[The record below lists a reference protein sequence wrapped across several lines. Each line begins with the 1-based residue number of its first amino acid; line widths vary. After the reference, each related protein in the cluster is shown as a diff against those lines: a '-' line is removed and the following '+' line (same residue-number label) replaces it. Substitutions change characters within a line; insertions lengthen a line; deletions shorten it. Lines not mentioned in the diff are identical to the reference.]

1 MRKSSLFALCLFSF
15 VSAFFISCEV
25 GLGKAVDTSAPSV
38 EIEAPEADFIVRE
51 KFVMSGV
58 CSDDQGVVSIKVSLL
73 NTTTHKSYGPF
84 DAKLGRQND
93 SSETGEKSGLWKCD
107 WTCEI
112 NPLDDKTPIPDGDYE
127 ATATAKDAY
136 GHSTTGKKSF
146 TIDNTPP
153 LLVLTRP
160 STKVATDGSAQ
171 NFDTYGA
178 EFDITGQVADDSNID
193 KLVVSVFSDAECKN
207 LLTDIE
213 LKNVPPTIELS
224 AAKWGAEESDELY
237 GFYEKIYGSEKAG
250 TKQFYCTVTVYDEAR
265 RCPSVENDEGN
276 SRTAYYLYKDIYSAL
291 LNKYKVTELYHILN
305 GSYNAEEN
313 SSSKNAT
320 SASNSSAFS
329 VEKIAEEVN
338 AILDSFETKAGS
350 FTLNPENSP
359 TFTLSGFDS
368 FDLID
373 AKNSSEEYQK
383 ITEDDSGF
391 GLLNGSAVTVKFS
404 AGLDKSPL
412 VEESLGFYLVPWIQN
427 EADKT
432 WSADSNDKIWIIRP
446 YEKDS
451 AGNYISEIDVS
462 DFESGKQTEAKKY
475 YENARGNLATVGSYD
490 FTATM
495 NIASSNL
502 LHIKT
507 GIVYELKAVGCDEN
521 GNSFLNDSRY
531 GFYLESSGLAPS
543 ISVTEIDGKTAKS
556 NWYVASG
563 KSMKIK
569 GTVSAEDKTSIK
581 IKVTDDAKNTVA
593 FEGEEIVCESS
604 DSPVAESWELEIPNK
619 YFASTKDSGGKPVS
633 SNYTV
638 NITATC
644 GTRSTEKEISVG
656 YDVEGPEIEIASV
669 LPYAS
674 LLADESS
681 GKNIY
686 TVNGKFSVKVRASD
700 SFYKLSETE
709 NIVLQ
714 IFDSDNPGNKNPVY
728 YFDSSSSNFEKEI
741 DSRSDLK
748 DFDKHNL
755 KIVVTAY
762 DYAGNKSEV
771 EQQICLDQ
779 DTDKPVVNLTNA
791 TKEGYENKYPENAT
805 GNAFLSGAPITATV
819 SDDDGIESIVV
830 NIYESPF
837 KIGDN
842 PIEKHTKTISAKEIT
857 SNPYPLSFEVPS
869 ESEEFMA
876 EIIVTDTENGTK
888 NDLCRFYFMVDSG
901 APSIVVYEN
910 SNGKYFGKP
919 KGTIHI
925 TGKISGLGGFT
936 IYREYDEKSAK
947 GVKISGTQ
955 PDATQLEYN
964 WEDYFQVP
972 EDLAEDAKK
981 QTNKYYV
988 IDKKGRA
995 GIASLDYYVDAT
1007 KPTVKITTNDTLV
1020 EDKIFKF
1027 AGTSDDKDG
1036 KNPSGISSR
1045 WYKLQKA
1052 FEATPAIP
1060 DSESYAEQNGWIRI
1074 SGETSAWNFTKEFT
1088 DDKNNV
1094 TKEILSEGEY
1104 ILYVCAYDVAGNVS
1118 DSESHSFVVDLN
1130 KPEIKTSYAIDDS
1143 ETEILDTNAI
1153 DIKKSYSFIY
1163 KISDSYGLAKENSAI
1178 VKITRDGTEIS
1189 SDEYDISESGINT
1202 SESVSGES
1210 FTGKITIKNQ
1220 IDGTYIYTITAKDVK
1235 EKTSSVTRTVVYD
1248 KTPPAITVISP
1259 SNDNDWI
1266 TTSSISVK
1274 GSADDTSGVAA
1285 VYCTDDV
1292 SKKVPEAD
1300 VLKSKS
1306 WTNSGWEKLSGTSN
1320 WSKSLKNL
1328 KEGTSTL
1335 YFVAV
1340 DVYGN
1345 VSEKTQRS
1353 VNYDA
1358 KEPSNYS
1365 VTYSLYDDSKKS
1377 YASAIKINSGDS
1389 VVTNKKFKISGTAKD
1404 SYKLDSIVVTAYQTE
1419 NSSESSASSVEI
1431 LNKTE
1436 LSKDSAV
1443 TSYDWNAELPSDFA
1457 DGKWKISVSV
1467 SDVSGQAS
1475 SSSYTFTLDREKPT
1489 FADAKLFEN
1498 SQTDSWY
1505 FATDKGLVSIGIA
1518 DSCSGID
1525 TAEYLVSTKTL
1536 TQVELSQ
1543 AEFDG
1548 VLNAA
1553 NGIYSKSV
1561 TFSQGKNFVYIKVKD
1576 AAGNINY
1583 YGTENN
1589 FYCNVDTEKPE
1600 ITFVSP
1606 ESGSY
1611 ITDKEDLILTINLA
1625 DKTSKFSEDSELA
1638 LKISDDKIV
1647 SSKTYS
1653 AKTGAS
1659 GGEIKITVP
1668 QTDIAEILENVSSS
1682 GGKISNFVFT
1692 ATVTDNASLSAS
1704 ENATVN
1710 IDNIAPT
1717 LVVNNPVETKSD
1729 AENGGIV
1736 NTEINGKIKINGTS
1750 YDEVGVDSVE
1760 VYRTLFSTETQDS
1773 EDVVDIVSLKAE
1785 HSGKYIKLASWGNDN
1800 NSRYNWNVEFN
1811 TKDYNDGENVKF
1823 LVIAKDSAGNKSEVI
1838 RQTVINQDADRPVI
1852 TFNNVTLNSDM
1863 SDSNRI
1869 THQQDTIYGTVKDD
1883 DGIASVKIATL
1894 EDSEKT
1900 GFDWDNV
1907 NESYSNGAWSYDFGD
1922 SDGEKTLVFRIVD
1935 AEGSEFYSNPK
1946 GTDKLACP
1954 KFSDNAKIFSEISNT
1969 TLYLVVDR
1977 ENPVINGTFWKIGDS
1992 DSSTK
1997 LSDKSSFITNSSKIT
2012 LNGTVSDTYKVASVV
2027 LKGKRA
2033 ASKGN
2038 ETAQVEVE
2046 LLNKPIGSS
2055 NGTWE
2060 KEFVSGSQSA
2070 SSEQYKLENG
2080 EWTFTLAVS
2089 DGVGKTVTQTF
2100 TAIIDTVSPTA
2111 TNTLSASSSDD
2122 KSAISDNGTWHSS
2135 AKPILTVLPADATSG
2150 IAAVYY
2156 MVDNNPETPLDS
2168 ANLKNQTIDS
2178 PLTKSGD
2185 TYSREISLNEGEN
2198 YIYIKVED
2206 NAGNFAYYGASDN
2219 GGSITWFV
2227 DKTGPV
2233 ITFNAPNTS
2242 SDKKFSSKVE
2252 QAYEISVT
2260 DEKSGINE
2268 SAEATLTLSSAS
2280 ATITKT
2286 AVVSRTSTTG
2296 GNSST
2301 TGGSSTAGGNS
2312 SVAGS
2317 SSSGGTFTVKGTFS
2331 AEEMSKITD
2340 NDATLTVSLKD
2351 ACGNERTEKL
2361 TLTFDNEAPGVKI
2374 ANPPSET
2381 VNGKI
2386 TISGTSTDNVSVE
2399 NVKLYRTKLS
2409 SDTDTS
2415 VIDNIEIT
2423 ENGNKTSVEAVL
2435 LQTFEGASAYN
2446 WSYSYQENG
2455 GTVST
2460 FDTTKFSDG
2469 STITLYAV
2477 ALDTAGNTKTE
2488 SKTLTVDQDADRP
2501 EIKFTNLTLNGMS
2514 SSKSIM
2520 NKNETIFGTVQD
2532 DDGVNEMFV
2541 SADGGKTW
2549 SENIYDSGSWK
2560 YTFTEDE
2567 SYKLEF
2573 KVIDSE
2579 NREFVSGSGSDKML
2593 SSPKLYDGSGN
2604 KFGYKNAG
2612 GTYSSDSD
2620 TYVYLQTDTQNPVI
2634 NSVYYIVSENELSFS
2649 DDEIKNYKT
2658 SSSEAKKWQ
2667 DKSNLSSFGGKY
2679 KYLYWLVDSQDASG
2693 ISSVSASLGGTDL
2706 TLSDSVAASETEKIT
2721 VFKFDAS
2728 SLVLVNSNLSV
2739 SYSVTDKAERKTSG
2753 EHNVRVDNAAPTI
2766 EIKSHKNNA
2775 QVYGSS
2781 SVNVKG
2787 IADDCE
2793 KLYVKVTDSST
2804 TPDANFGSDAA
2815 DKTQWERIDE
2825 YTSTGSWSILF
2836 GSGTNTASSIDYYS
2850 KEGTLNGYYDK
2861 LFSPKSS
2868 EKTAG
2873 TKDMCIWLYGED
2885 SLGNVSEPVKLA
2897 LNVNPQGDQPNVSV
2911 SYPELSSDSKLT
2923 SVGGTI
2929 RITGSTSLGT
2939 SSDVTVDSVW
2949 IQIDPS
2955 YDKDAGFSSDWETEL
2970 SSLMQAGGISE
2981 TDYKIEPSGISE
2993 VGNAIKAKGSTSSW
3007 NLTINASREFN
3018 PADNKNR
3025 TMAIRVY
3032 AYSSS
3037 NKVSNPVV
3045 VPFELDPNS
3054 PVIGGT
3060 KAVSLVQYDKD
3071 GKTVIREMPY
3081 SNNMWISGI
3090 WYLVGSAEDDSGIS
3104 ELKLNGESI
3113 IGDTSKLA
3121 VADDIS
3127 SSTSCRNYYF
3137 SIPVGSETENAVGT
3151 LQYTLNATEGSADAK
3166 YTENTFSF
3174 QYDNKAPELKAT
3186 DAGYKTELSSSGI
3199 KIIQS
3204 NGTYTVY
3211 GTLNEDTVSSSNQ
3224 SGFSR
3229 VLMFFTRTLNGKNY
3243 VVDPMISSGSTGME
3257 NALDISALGLETK
3270 NGIYWKSYTI
3280 SSTNSNVLALSEE
3293 LSKSV
3298 RIGGI
3303 CRIDDIDYR
3312 ISSIDYTNKTVTLDS
3327 SPSVSS
3333 STTVAYFAIAQVID
3347 NTSYENG
3354 TTSAFDFD
3362 RADSMSN
3369 ADGDQM
3375 VEGVSQSGT
3384 TWKWSA
3390 SIDSSLILDGAITMN
3405 FVAFD
3410 QAGNVSGVKQ
3420 YSGTV
3425 SNNAPRIA
3433 GVMFGN
3439 DDDNNGTV
3447 DEDELVKT
3455 YSMIYTSLNN
3465 GGIRNGY
3472 ISANQIADDVVIP
3485 SQVSGGT
3492 YIDALNIKGSFLV
3505 RPEIVGGNHGIGYNY
3520 KVSRGGTD
3528 VYSVNDVVRLSSVHS
3543 SGDEVRSESSG
3554 TKLDDIEIS
3563 LEEMVSK
3570 GISDGSNAVFDF
3582 TLWDYTDGAEQSASS
3597 SNQANSARLRIYANV
3612 VLYDEESPTVQINPF
3627 YWNSKDSNSVFY
3639 KDGSAKGHIEL
3650 EDDWKNAAG
3659 YDSDATSGEYD
3670 GDPKVSGTIKIEGTA
3685 SDNAMLKE
3693 LYLTVPG
3700 LITEKLVGEY
3710 VQDETTKAW
3719 SWKEKG
3725 DLDTDGF
3732 ACQIENTKFDNSGHS
3747 IKWTVTVNTERI
3759 TNVAALD
3766 VSVQAKANDR
3776 GKLQYNSGKLSYAA
3790 RTESGKE
3797 SSATS
3802 ESYRMD
3808 VVPYITLLDT
3818 TLTDLEKKNPSV
3830 YGRTA
3835 LGKYPVYYYRK
3846 TTSDTEKAES
3856 IIVKGFNIASGTV
3869 TFASDSTSSV
3879 TATLDSS
3886 NSFTL
3891 PSGAKSGEIAV
3902 SVNSVSSL
3910 NNINNNNAKGS
3921 YSGEYT
3927 DDEYAYC
3934 YNRQPNGQN
3943 NDLLTDN
3950 VELAI
3955 WEFNSKAA
3963 VTESGELSE
3972 VVMHVNP
3979 KNGMLG
3985 FAFAHSQDLASYP
3998 NGTSNSYE
4006 TWMTDWTGVNQI
4018 GFTFDKNGNMFGTNG
4033 GTDTYTPNKKAGRF
4047 GLISSKWGIVA
4058 SKSASDDQY
4067 SGYTNYRRLR
4077 LEYLGFTKNGTYAS
4091 NVYRFAK
4098 GDCSQFATNT
4108 VSTTVTNLYMMYY
4121 DNDFGEL
4128 KFKAGKYNSSTDSKN
4143 KTGFSFS
4150 KENYSFGD
4158 FADDAYNQVCSY
4170 NSSTDSSTYD
4180 SNYKTISIVANQSGA
4195 NGNTTARPGIH
4206 YSIAVVPSSDGSSD
4220 VVVAVWYDDV
4230 NKTLWYSYLENPL
4243 TNAGKRDANG
4253 SISTEWATPVAIL
4266 DGTAGG
4272 YCAIAVDDDNHIHI
4286 AAYSRKDAGSLY
4298 YAYLNSYNTTFNETT
4313 NLVAVDS
4320 YGSAGQYITMEFAKD
4335 SSGKTVPYIGYWMNS
4350 MSYPKYAYLVEGIS
4364 GSSYTPKAGVDDE
4377 NMYTGDWEMIMLPT
4391 SSSIVQDDINI
4402 GVYKDSSGTI
4412 QAIPVQTESAGIKNG
4427 TAGGNGTTNPI
4438 LAYGIAAT
4446 GLGYIETAQMK

>member
-112 NPLDDKTPIPDGDYE
+112 NPLDDNAPIPDGDYE

-305 GSYNAEEN
+305 GSYDAEEN

-427 EADKT
+427 EDKT
-432 WSADSNDKIWIIRP
+432 WSADLNDKIWIIRP

-771 EQQICLDQ
+771 EQQIYLYQ

-1118 DSESHSFVVDLN
+1118 DSESHSFAVDLN
-1130 KPEIKTSYAIDDS
+1130 KPEIKTFYAIDDS

-1189 SDEYDISESGINT
+1189 SDEYDISESGVNT

-1760 VYRTLFSTETQDS
+1760 VYRTLFSTETLDS

-1935 AEGSEFYSNPK
+1935 TEGSEFYSNPK

-1977 ENPVINGTFWKIGDS
+1977 ENPVINGTFWKIGDIG
-1992 DSSTK
+1992 SSTK

-2070 SSEQYKLENG
+2070 SSEQYKLEDG

-2233 ITFNAPNTS
+2233 ITFYAPNTS

-2268 SAEATLTLSSAS
+2268 SAEATLTLSSTS

-2286 AVVSRTSTTG
+2286 AVVSRA
-2296 GNSST
+2296 ST

-2317 SSSGGTFTVKGTFS
+2317 SSSGGIFTVKGTFS

-2399 NVKLYRTKLS
+2399 NVKLYRAKLS

-2415 VIDNIEIT
+2415 VIDHIEIT

-2469 STITLYAV
+2469 SAITLYAV

-2541 SADGGKTW
+2541 SVDGGKTW

-3113 IGDTSKLA
+3113 IGDTSKLT

-3127 SSTSCRNYYF
+3127 SSTTCRNYYF

-3312 ISSIDYTNKTVTLDS
+3312 ISSIDYTSKTVTLDS

-3410 QAGNVSGVKQ
+3410 QAGNVSSVKQ

-3543 SGDEVRSESSG
+3543 SGDEVRSETSG

-3612 VLYDEESPTVQINPF
+3612 ALYDEESPTVQINPF

-3659 YDSDATSGEYD
+3659 YDSNATSGEYD

-3732 ACQIENTKFDNSGHS
+3732 DCQIENTKFDNSSHS

-3802 ESYRMD
+3802 ESYKMD
-3808 VVPYITLLDT
+3808 VVPYITGISTSLSSL
-3818 TLTDLEKKNPSV
+3818 KKSNPSV
-3830 YGRTA
+3830 NNRTA
-3835 LGKYPVYYYRK
+3835 LGHYPVSSSENV
-3846 TTSDTEKAES
+3846 TIT
-3856 IIVKGFNIASGTV
+3856 GFNLKGATISDSATTANTV
-3869 TFASDSTSSV
+3869 TLADSGSSISVANFTSGKIK
-3879 TATLDSS
+3879 AT
-3886 NSFTL
+3886 
-3891 PSGAKSGEIAV
+3891 
-3902 SVNSVSSL
+3902 VNGISSL
-3910 NNINNNNAKGS
+3910 NNDNSNDSSGT
-3921 YSGEYT
+3921 YSLSESGATIGTTGNETIYKN
-3927 DDEYAYC
+3927 YY
-3934 YNRQPNGQN
+3934 YNRQPNGDN
-3943 NDLLTDN
+3943 NNLLTDD
-3950 VELAI
+3950 VVLDV
-3955 WEFNSKAA
+3955 WEFNSEAA
-3963 VTESGELSE
+3963 KPINGAIDQPI
-3972 VVMHVNP
+3972 MKINP
-3979 KNGMLG
+3979 KDGNIG
-3985 FAFAHSQDLASYP
+3985 FAFANGSLFFSMGGKVGTRPETLYSAQYWMGSYDFF
-3998 NGTSNSYE
+3998 TS
-4006 TWMTDWTGVNQI
+4006 I
-4018 GFTFDKNGNMFGTNG
+4018 GFAYDDLGNTYGTAAG
-4033 GTDTYTPNKKAGRF
+4033 GDCNAEEGDAWCFVTSR
-4047 GLISSKWGIVA
+4047 WGIGTQGQRGSYDGSNA
-4058 SKSASDDQY
+4058 
-4067 SGYTNYRRLR
+4067 LR
-4077 LEYLGFTKNGTYAS
+4077 LERIGQIDDSSYIINKQRVKSPSFATAVHGTS
-4091 NVYRFAK
+4091 TNVYLA
-4098 GDCSQFATNT
+4098 
-4108 VSTTVTNLYMMYY
+4108 YY
-4121 DNDFGEL
+4121 DVMNDEIRFKQGTLSSSSKTEFGNFSDSATSSKGTTRAENVTYVNL
-4128 KFKAGKYNSSTDSKN
+4128 LAGGNTGRNAGEYVSLGVVPGSSTDK
-4143 KTGFSFS
+4143 
-4150 KENYSFGD
+4150 
-4158 FADDAYNQVCSY
+4158 
-4170 NSSTDSSTYD
+4170 
-4180 SNYKTISIVANQSGA
+4180 
-4195 NGNTTARPGIH
+4195 
-4206 YSIAVVPSSDGSSD
+4206 D
-4220 VVVAVWYDDV
+4220 VVVAVWYDST
-4230 NKTLWYSYLENPL
+4230 NRCLKYAYNTSPL
-4243 TNAGKRDANG
+4243 SSANG
-4253 SISTEWATPVAIL
+4253 ANSGSEWTGVETVFTGEMASAGEYCEVIVDK
-4266 DGTAGG
+4266 DGG
-4272 YCAIAVDDDNHIHI
+4272 IHI
-4286 AAYSRKDAGSLY
+4286 AAYDPTNLSLV
-4298 YAYLNSYNTTFNETT
+4298 YAYKSSYNASGFTTCIVDGGYGVVGS
-4313 NLVAVDS
+4313 NLTLD
-4320 YGSAGQYITMEFAKD
+4320 IAKVNNVW
-4335 SSGKTVPYIGYWMNS
+4335 TPYIGY
-4350 MSYPKYAYLVEGIS
+4350 YATTCVKPKLAYKV
-4364 GSSYTPKAGVDDE
+4364 SSATAA
-4377 NMYTGDWEMIMLPT
+4377 
-4391 SSSIVQDDINI
+4391 
-4402 GVYKDSSGTI
+4402 SGTI
-4412 QAIPVQTESAGIKNG
+4412 NDSFTGNWECAVVPTSYVIPLGSQGNNRMNVGVWKNSSTWVINNSTTG
-4427 TAGGNGTTNPI
+4427 TASHNHSGTGYKATCNDTVYGNGTQNPVMGYAI
-4438 LAYGIAAT
+4438 KINGSST
-4446 GLGYIETAQMK
+4446 YIETAQMK

>member
-112 NPLDDKTPIPDGDYE
+112 NPLDDNDPIPDGDYE

-569 GTVSAEDKTSIK
+569 GTVSAEDKTAIK

-593 FEGEEIVCESS
+593 FEREEIVCESS

-771 EQQICLDQ
+771 EQQIYLDQ

-1118 DSESHSFVVDLN
+1118 DSESHSFAVDLN
-1130 KPEIKTSYAIDDS
+1130 KPEIKTFYAIDDS

-1189 SDEYDISESGINT
+1189 SDEYDISESGVNT

-1760 VYRTLFSTETQDS
+1760 VYRTLFSTETLDS

-1935 AEGSEFYSNPK
+1935 TEGSEFYSNPK

-1977 ENPVINGTFWKIGDS
+1977 ENPVINGTFWKIGDIG
-1992 DSSTK
+1992 SSTK

-2070 SSEQYKLENG
+2070 SSEQYKLEDG

-2233 ITFNAPNTS
+2233 ITFYAPNTS

-2286 AVVSRTSTTG
+2286 AVVSRASTTG

-2331 AEEMSKITD
+2331 EEEMSKITD

-2399 NVKLYRTKLS
+2399 NVKLYRAKLS

-2415 VIDNIEIT
+2415 VIDHIEIT

-2435 LQTFEGASAYN
+2435 LQTFEGASAWN

-2469 STITLYAV
+2469 SAITLYAV

-2541 SADGGKTW
+2541 SLDGGKTW

-2706 TLSDSVAASETEKIT
+2706 TLSDSVAASDTEKIT

-2728 SLVLVNSNLSV
+2728 SLVSVNSNLSV

-2804 TPDANFGSDAA
+2804 TPDANFGSDTA

-2825 YTSTGSWSILF
+2825 YTSTGSWSVLFVF
-2836 GSGTNTASSIDYYS
+2836 GSGTNTASGIDYYS

-2970 SSLMQAGGISE
+2970 SSLMQAGRISE

-3543 SGDEVRSESSG
+3543 SGDEVRSETSG

-3612 VLYDEESPTVQINPF
+3612 ALYDEESPTVQINPF

-3659 YDSDATSGEYD
+3659 YDSNATSGEYD

-3802 ESYRMD
+3802 ELYRMD
-3808 VVPYITLLDT
+3808 VVPYITGISTSLSSL
-3818 TLTDLEKKNPSV
+3818 KKSNPSV
-3830 YGRTA
+3830 NNRTA
-3835 LGKYPVYYYRK
+3835 LGHYPVSSSENV
-3846 TTSDTEKAES
+3846 TIT
-3856 IIVKGFNIASGTV
+3856 GFNLKGATISDSATIANTV
-3869 TFASDSTSSV
+3869 TLTDSGSSISVANFTSGKIK
-3879 TATLDSS
+3879 AT
-3886 NSFTL
+3886 
-3891 PSGAKSGEIAV
+3891 
-3902 SVNSVSSL
+3902 VNGISSL
-3910 NNINNNNAKGS
+3910 NNDNSNDSSGT
-3921 YSGEYT
+3921 YSLSESGATIGTTGNENIYKN
-3927 DDEYAYC
+3927 YY
-3934 YNRQPNGQN
+3934 YNRQPNGDN
-3943 NDLLTDN
+3943 NNLLTDD
-3950 VELAI
+3950 VVLDV
-3955 WEFNSKAA
+3955 WEFNSEAA
-3963 VTESGELSE
+3963 KPINGAIDQPI
-3972 VVMHVNP
+3972 MKINP
-3979 KNGMLG
+3979 KDGNIG
-3985 FAFAHSQDLASYP
+3985 FAFANGSLFFSMGGKVGTRPETLYSAQYWMGSYDFF
-3998 NGTSNSYE
+3998 TS
-4006 TWMTDWTGVNQI
+4006 I
-4018 GFTFDKNGNMFGTNG
+4018 GFAYDDLGNTYGTAAG
-4033 GTDTYTPNKKAGRF
+4033 GDCNAQEGDAWCFVTSR
-4047 GLISSKWGIVA
+4047 WGIGTQGQRGSYDGSNA
-4058 SKSASDDQY
+4058 
-4067 SGYTNYRRLR
+4067 LR
-4077 LEYLGFTKNGTYAS
+4077 LERIGQIDDSSYIINKQRVKSPSFATAVHGTS
-4091 NVYRFAK
+4091 TNVYLA
-4098 GDCSQFATNT
+4098 
-4108 VSTTVTNLYMMYY
+4108 YY
-4121 DNDFGEL
+4121 DVMNDEVRFKQGTLSSSSKTEFGNFSDSATSSSGTTRDENVTYVNL
-4128 KFKAGKYNSSTDSKN
+4128 LAGGNTGRNAGEYVSLGVVPGSSTDK
-4143 KTGFSFS
+4143 
-4150 KENYSFGD
+4150 
-4158 FADDAYNQVCSY
+4158 
-4170 NSSTDSSTYD
+4170 
-4180 SNYKTISIVANQSGA
+4180 
-4195 NGNTTARPGIH
+4195 
-4206 YSIAVVPSSDGSSD
+4206 D
-4220 VVVAVWYDDV
+4220 VVVAVWYDST
-4230 NKTLWYSYLENPL
+4230 NRCLKYAYNTSPL
-4243 TNAGKRDANG
+4243 SSANG
-4253 SISTEWATPVAIL
+4253 ANSGSEWTGVETVFTGEMASAGEYCEVIVDK
-4266 DGTAGG
+4266 DGG
-4272 YCAIAVDDDNHIHI
+4272 IHI
-4286 AAYSRKDAGSLY
+4286 AAYDPTNLSLV
-4298 YAYLNSYNTTFNETT
+4298 YAYKSSYNASGFTTCIVDGGYGVVGS
-4313 NLVAVDS
+4313 NLTLD
-4320 YGSAGQYITMEFAKD
+4320 IAKVNNVW
-4335 SSGKTVPYIGYWMNS
+4335 TPYIGY
-4350 MSYPKYAYLVEGIS
+4350 YATTCVKPKLAYKV
-4364 GSSYTPKAGVDDE
+4364 SSATAA
-4377 NMYTGDWEMIMLPT
+4377 
-4391 SSSIVQDDINI
+4391 
-4402 GVYKDSSGTI
+4402 SGTI
-4412 QAIPVQTESAGIKNG
+4412 NDSFTGNWECAVVPTSYVIPLGSQGNNRMNVGVWKNSSTWAIKNSTTGSASHNHSG
-4427 TAGGNGTTNPI
+4427 TGYNATCNDTVYGNGTQNPVMGYAI
-4438 LAYGIAAT
+4438 KINGSST
-4446 GLGYIETAQMK
+4446 YIETAQMK

>member
-15 VSAFFISCEV
+15 VSAFFTSCEV

-84 DAKLGRQND
+84 DAKLGTQND

-112 NPLDDKTPIPDGDYE
+112 NPLDDKAPIPDGDYE

-160 STKVATDGSAQ
+160 STKVVQDGSAQ
-171 NFDTYGA
+171 IFDTYGA

-193 KLVVSVFSDAECKN
+193 KLVVSVFSDADCKN
-207 LLTDIE
+207 LLKNIE

-224 AAKWGAEESDELY
+224 AAKWGAEENDELY
-237 GFYEKIYGSEKAG
+237 GFYEEIYGSEKAG

-320 SASNSSAFS
+320 SASELSAFS
-329 VEKIAEEVN
+329 VEKIAGEVN

-373 AKNSSEEYQK
+373 AENSSEEYQK

-391 GLLNGSAVTVKFS
+391 GLLNGSAITVKFS

-412 VEESLGFYLVPWIQN
+412 VEDSLGFYLVPWIQN
-427 EADKT
+427 EADGT
-432 WSADSNDKIWIIRP
+432 WSADLNDKIWIIRP
-446 YEKDS
+446 CEKDS
-451 AGNYISEIDVS
+451 AGNYTSEIDVS
-462 DFESGKQTEAKKY
+462 DFESEKQTEAKKY
-475 YENARGNLATVGSYD
+475 YENARKNLATVGSYD

-502 LHIKT
+502 LRIKT
-507 GIVYELKAVGCDEN
+507 GTVYELKAVGCDEN

-531 GFYLESSGLAPS
+531 GFYLQSSGLAPS
-543 ISVTEIDGKTAKS
+543 ISVAEIDGKTAKS

-563 KSMKIK
+563 NSMKIK
-569 GTVSAEDKTSIK
+569 GTVSAEDKTAIK

-604 DSPVAESWELEIPNK
+604 DSPVAESWELVIPNK
-619 YFASTKDSGGKPVS
+619 YFASAKDSGGNPVS

-674 LLADESS
+674 LFADESS

-728 YFDSSSSNFEKEI
+728 YFDSNSSNFEKEI

-771 EQQICLDQ
+771 EQQIYLDQ
-779 DTDKPVVNLTNA
+779 DTDKPVIDLQNA
-791 TKEGYENKYPENAT
+791 VTESKDGENVFDYTKEYPSDGTKNV
-805 GNAFLSGAPITATV
+805 FLSGAELSAKI

-830 NIYESPF
+830 NVYSSPY
-837 KIGDN
+837 KDGDEAKYS
-842 PIEKHTKTISAKEIT
+842 EKVEKSKIT
-857 SNPYPLSFEVPS
+857 SNPYLLTYKLPTET
-869 ESEEFMA
+869 EEFRT
-876 EIIVTDTENGTK
+876 EIIVKDTENGTESASVFFLK
-888 NDLCRFYFMVDSG
+888 IDSG
-901 APSIVVYEN
+901 APTLKTFYQIQSEGSSENQKTEMQNANSVAVTKAYKFIYEASGN
-910 SNGKYFGKP
+910 YGLSKTEPVKVKVCKTDSSGNATELDSSCYTNDFSLNKTDGKGGTGIISVSANQTSGIQDDGTYSYEITVTDSNGKTSKAERFIVFDTNAPEVQVISPDENTEWITTGSNRISINGTASDDNGVKSVYYKKFGENESVPAVPENAVSTDSDWTKLGW
-919 KGTIHI
+919 KKANGTSSWKIADYELSEGSNRI
-925 TGKISGLGGFT
+925 AFAAVDKNGNSSCNNVRNFKYDGKSPEIAGVEVTKYSDSDSGGEKQENVPLSGISYLDKSVKKIKLKIEASDNLNLETLRVSVKKDGTETGDWKTADSKENLQEAKDSGSVQWTWTSKEFILGNVSSSSENKLDDGKYEISVIVTDISGQTKTNEYSFILDTKAPEISSQT
-936 IYREYDEKSAK
+936 IS
-947 GVKISGTQ
+947 V
-955 PDATQLEYN
+955 
-964 WEDYFQVP
+964 
-972 EDLAEDAKK
+972 
-981 QTNKYYV
+981 
-988 IDKKGRA
+988 
-995 GIASLDYYVDAT
+995 
-1007 KPTVKITTNDTLV
+1007 
-1020 EDKIFKF
+1020 
-1027 AGTSDDKDG
+1027 
-1036 KNPSGISSR
+1036 PSGISDNS
-1045 WYKLQKA
+1045 
-1052 FEATPAIP
+1052 
-1060 DSESYAEQNGWIRI
+1060 S
-1074 SGETSAWNFTKEFT
+1074 
-1088 DDKNNV
+1088 V
-1094 TKEILSEGEY
+1094 
-1104 ILYVCAYDVAGNVS
+1104 
-1118 DSESHSFVVDLN
+1118 
-1130 KPEIKTSYAIDDS
+1130 S
-1143 ETEILDTNAI
+1143 ET
-1153 DIKKSYSFIY
+1153 
-1163 KISDSYGLAKENSAI
+1163 
-1178 VKITRDGTEIS
+1178 
-1189 SDEYDISESGINT
+1189 
-1202 SESVSGES
+1202 
-1210 FTGKITIKNQ
+1210 
-1220 IDGTYIYTITAKDVK
+1220 
-1235 EKTSSVTRTVVYD
+1235 
-1248 KTPPAITVISP
+1248 
-1259 SNDNDWI
+1259 
-1266 TTSSISVK
+1266 
-1274 GSADDTSGVAA
+1274 
-1285 VYCTDDV
+1285 
-1292 SKKVPEAD
+1292 
-1300 VLKSKS
+1300 
-1306 WTNSGWEKLSGTSN
+1306 
-1320 WSKSLKNL
+1320 
-1328 KEGTSTL
+1328 
-1335 YFVAV
+1335 
-1340 DVYGN
+1340 
-1345 VSEKTQRS
+1345 
-1353 VNYDA
+1353 
-1358 KEPSNYS
+1358 
-1365 VTYSLYDDSKKS
+1365 
-1377 YASAIKINSGDS
+1377 
-1389 VVTNKKFKISGTAKD
+1389 
-1404 SYKLDSIVVTAYQTE
+1404 
-1419 NSSESSASSVEI
+1419 
-1431 LNKTE
+1431 
-1436 LSKDSAV
+1436 
-1443 TSYDWNAELPSDFA
+1443 
-1457 DGKWKISVSV
+1457 
-1467 SDVSGQAS
+1467 
-1475 SSSYTFTLDREKPT
+1475 
-1489 FADAKLFEN
+1489 
-1498 SQTDSWY
+1498 
-1505 FATDKGLVSIGIA
+1505 
-1518 DSCSGID
+1518 
-1525 TAEYLVSTKTL
+1525 
-1536 TQVELSQ
+1536 
-1543 AEFDG
+1543 
-1548 VLNAA
+1548 
-1553 NGIYSKSV
+1553 
-1561 TFSQGKNFVYIKVKD
+1561 
-1576 AAGNINY
+1576 
-1583 YGTENN
+1583 
-1589 FYCNVDTEKPE
+1589 
-1600 ITFVSP
+1600 
-1606 ESGSY
+1606 
-1611 ITDKEDLILTINLA
+1611 
-1625 DKTSKFSEDSELA
+1625 
-1638 LKISDDKIV
+1638 
-1647 SSKTYS
+1647 
-1653 AKTGAS
+1653 
-1659 GGEIKITVP
+1659 
-1668 QTDIAEILENVSSS
+1668 
-1682 GGKISNFVFT
+1682 
-1692 ATVTDNASLSAS
+1692 
-1704 ENATVN
+1704 
-1710 IDNIAPT
+1710 
-1717 LVVNNPVETKSD
+1717 
-1729 AENGGIV
+1729 
-1736 NTEINGKIKINGTS
+1736 
-1750 YDEVGVDSVE
+1750 
-1760 VYRTLFSTETQDS
+1760 
-1773 EDVVDIVSLKAE
+1773 
-1785 HSGKYIKLASWGNDN
+1785 
-1800 NSRYNWNVEFN
+1800 
-1811 TKDYNDGENVKF
+1811 
-1823 LVIAKDSAGNKSEVI
+1823 
-1838 RQTVINQDADRPVI
+1838 
-1852 TFNNVTLNSDM
+1852 
-1863 SDSNRI
+1863 
-1869 THQQDTIYGTVKDD
+1869 
-1883 DGIASVKIATL
+1883 
-1894 EDSEKT
+1894 
-1900 GFDWDNV
+1900 
-1907 NESYSNGAWSYDFGD
+1907 
-1922 SDGEKTLVFRIVD
+1922 
-1935 AEGSEFYSNPK
+1935 
-1946 GTDKLACP
+1946 
-1954 KFSDNAKIFSEISNT
+1954 
-1969 TLYLVVDR
+1969 
-1977 ENPVINGTFWKIGDS
+1977 
-1992 DSSTK
+1992 
-1997 LSDKSSFITNSSKIT
+1997 
-2012 LNGTVSDTYKVASVV
+2012 
-2027 LKGKRA
+2027 
-2033 ASKGN
+2033 
-2038 ETAQVEVE
+2038 
-2046 LLNKPIGSS
+2046 
-2055 NGTWE
+2055 
-2060 KEFVSGSQSA
+2060 
-2070 SSEQYKLENG
+2070 
-2080 EWTFTLAVS
+2080 
-2089 DGVGKTVTQTF
+2089 
-2100 TAIIDTVSPTA
+2100 
-2111 TNTLSASSSDD
+2111 
-2122 KSAISDNGTWHSS
+2122 GTWHSS
-2135 AKPILTVLPADATSG
+2135 SSPVLNVNVSDATSG
-2150 IAAVYY
+2150 IAGVCY
-2156 MVDNNPETPLDS
+2156 MIGNSSLDFES
-2168 ANLKNQTIDS
+2168 LKKQTIDT
-2178 PLTKSGD
+2178 PLAKSETEG
-2185 TYSREISLNEGEN
+2185 TFRRSLSLNEGEN

-2233 ITFNAPNTS
+2233 ITFYAPNTS

-2286 AVVSRTSTTG
+2286 AVVSRVSTTG

-2374 ANPPSET
+2374 TNPPSET

-2399 NVKLYRTKLS
+2399 NVKLYRARLS

-2415 VIDNIEIT
+2415 VIEIT

-2460 FDTTKFSDG
+2460 FDTTKFADG
-2469 STITLYAV
+2469 SKITLYAV

-2501 EIKFTNLTLNGMS
+2501 EIKFTNLTLSGMS

-2604 KFGYKNAG
+2604 KFGYKNEG

-2706 TLSDSVAASETEKIT
+2706 TLFKSASASETEKIT

-2728 SLVLVNSNLSV
+2728 SLVSVNSNLSV
-2739 SYSVTDKAERKTSG
+2739 SFSVTDKAERKTSG

-2793 KLYVKVTDSST
+2793 KLYVKATDSST

-2825 YTSTGSWSILF
+2825 YTSTGSWSIVF

-3113 IGDTSKLA
+3113 IGDISKLT
-3121 VADDIS
+3121 VADDIA
-3127 SSTSCRNYYF
+3127 SSTSCKNYYF
-3137 SIPVGSETENAVGT
+3137 SIPVGFETENAVGT

-3229 VLMFFTRTLNGKNY
+3229 VLMFFTRSLNGKNY
-3243 VVDPMISSGSTGME
+3243 VVDPMLSSGSTGME
-3257 NALDISALGLETK
+3257 NALDISSQKLELK
-3270 NGIYWKSYTI
+3270 DGIYWKSYTL
-3280 SSTNSNVLALSEE
+3280 SNVASETLSLSGSDE
-3293 LSKSV
+3293 LSKSIRV
-3298 RIGGI
+3298 GGI

-3312 ISSIDYTNKTVTLDS
+3312 ISSIDYTSKTVTLDS

-3354 TTSAFDFD
+3354 TTSAFDFG

-3390 SIDSSLILDGAITMN
+3390 SIDSSLILDGAITMS

-3492 YIDALNIKGSFLV
+3492 YIDALNVKGSFLV

-3528 VYSVNDVVRLSSVHS
+3528 IYSVNDVVRLSSVHS

-3612 VLYDEESPTVQINPF
+3612 ALYDEESPTVQINPF

-3659 YDSDATSGEYD
+3659 YDSNATSGEYD

-3719 SWKEKG
+3719 SWNEKG

-3747 IKWTVTVNTERI
+3747 IKWTVTVDTERV

-3790 RTESGKE
+3790 RTEFGKE

-3802 ESYRMD
+3802 ESYKMD
-3808 VVPYITLLDT
+3808 VVPYITGISTSLSSL
-3818 TLTDLEKKNPSV
+3818 KKSNPSV
-3830 YGRTA
+3830 NNRTA
-3835 LGKYPVYYYRK
+3835 LGHYPVSSSENV
-3846 TTSDTEKAES
+3846 TIT
-3856 IIVKGFNIASGTV
+3856 GFNLKGATISDSATKANTV
-3869 TFASDSTSSV
+3869 TLADSGSSISV
-3879 TATLDSS
+3879 A
-3886 NSFTL
+3886 SFT
-3891 PSGAKSGEIAV
+3891 SGKIKAT
-3902 SVNSVSSL
+3902 VNGISSL
-3910 NNINNNNAKGS
+3910 NNDNSNDSSGT
-3921 YSGEYT
+3921 YSLSESGASIGTTGNETVYKN
-3927 DDEYAYC
+3927 YY
-3934 YNRQPNGQN
+3934 YNRQPNGDN
-3943 NDLLTDN
+3943 NNLLTDD
-3950 VELAI
+3950 VVLDV
-3955 WEFNSKAA
+3955 WEFNSEAA
-3963 VTESGELSE
+3963 KPINGAIDQPI
-3972 VVMHVNP
+3972 MKINP
-3979 KNGMLG
+3979 KDGNLG
-3985 FAFAHSQDLASYP
+3985 FAFANGSLFFSMGGKVGTRPETLYSAQYWMGSYDFF
-3998 NGTSNSYE
+3998 TS
-4006 TWMTDWTGVNQI
+4006 I
-4018 GFTFDKNGNMFGTNG
+4018 GFAYDDLGNTYGTAAG
-4033 GTDTYTPNKKAGRF
+4033 GDCNAQEGDAWCFVTSR
-4047 GLISSKWGIVA
+4047 WGIGVQGQRGSYDGSNA
-4058 SKSASDDQY
+4058 
-4067 SGYTNYRRLR
+4067 LR
-4077 LEYLGFTKNGTYAS
+4077 LERIGQIDDSSYIINKQRVKSPSFATAVHGTS
-4091 NVYRFAK
+4091 TNVYLA
-4098 GDCSQFATNT
+4098 
-4108 VSTTVTNLYMMYY
+4108 YY
-4121 DNDFGEL
+4121 DVMNDEIRFKQGTLSSSKKQSFGNFSDSATSSSGTTRAENVTYVNL
-4128 KFKAGKYNSSTDSKN
+4128 LAGGNTGRNAGEYVSLGVVPGSSTDK
-4143 KTGFSFS
+4143 
-4150 KENYSFGD
+4150 
-4158 FADDAYNQVCSY
+4158 
-4170 NSSTDSSTYD
+4170 
-4180 SNYKTISIVANQSGA
+4180 
-4195 NGNTTARPGIH
+4195 
-4206 YSIAVVPSSDGSSD
+4206 D
-4220 VVVAVWYDDV
+4220 VVVAVWYDST
-4230 NKTLWYSYLENPL
+4230 NRCLKYAYNTSPL
-4243 TNAGKRDANG
+4243 SSANG
-4253 SISTEWATPVAIL
+4253 ANSGSEWTGVETVFTGEMASAGEYCEVIVDK
-4266 DGTAGG
+4266 DGG
-4272 YCAIAVDDDNHIHI
+4272 IHI
-4286 AAYSRKDAGSLY
+4286 AAYDPTNLSLV
-4298 YAYLNSYNTTFNETT
+4298 YAYKSSYNASGFTTCIVDGGYGVVGS
-4313 NLVAVDS
+4313 NLTLD
-4320 YGSAGQYITMEFAKD
+4320 IAKVNNVW
-4335 SSGKTVPYIGYWMNS
+4335 TPYIGY
-4350 MSYPKYAYLVEGIS
+4350 YATTCVKPKLAYKV
-4364 GSSYTPKAGVDDE
+4364 SSATAA
-4377 NMYTGDWEMIMLPT
+4377 
-4391 SSSIVQDDINI
+4391 
-4402 GVYKDSSGTI
+4402 SGTI
-4412 QAIPVQTESAGIKNG
+4412 NDSFTGNWECAVVPTSYVIPLGSQGNNRMNVGVWKNSSTWAIKNSTTG
-4427 TAGGNGTTNPI
+4427 TASHNHSGTGYSATCNDTVYGNGTQNPVMGYAI
-4438 LAYGIAAT
+4438 KINGSST
-4446 GLGYIETAQMK
+4446 YIETAQMK

>member
-1 MRKSSLFALCLFSF
+1 MRKGSLFALCLFSF
-15 VSAFFISCEV
+15 VSAFFTSCEV

-112 NPLDDKTPIPDGDYE
+112 NPLDDNDPIPDGDYE

-160 STKVATDGSAQ
+160 STKVVQDGSAQ
-171 NFDTYGA
+171 IFDTYGA

-193 KLVVSVFSDAECKN
+193 KLVVSVFSDADCKN
-207 LLTDIE
+207 LLKNIE

-224 AAKWGAEESDELY
+224 AAKWGAEENDELY
-237 GFYEKIYGSEKAG
+237 GFYEEIYGSEKAG

-320 SASNSSAFS
+320 SASELSAFS
-329 VEKIAEEVN
+329 VEKIAGEVN

-373 AKNSSEEYQK
+373 AENSSEEYQK

-391 GLLNGSAVTVKFS
+391 GLLNGSAITVKFS

-412 VEESLGFYLVPWIQN
+412 VEDSLGFYLVPWIQN
-427 EADKT
+427 EADGT
-432 WSADSNDKIWIIRP
+432 WSADLNDKIWIIRP
-446 YEKDS
+446 CEKDS
-451 AGNYISEIDVS
+451 AGNYTSEIDVS
-462 DFESGKQTEAKKY
+462 DFESEKQTEAKKY
-475 YENARGNLATVGSYD
+475 YENARKNLATVGSYD

-502 LHIKT
+502 LRIKT
-507 GIVYELKAVGCDEN
+507 GTVYELKAVGCDEN

-531 GFYLESSGLAPS
+531 GFYLQSSGLAPS
-543 ISVTEIDGKTAKS
+543 ISVAEIDGKTAKS

-563 KSMKIK
+563 NSMKIK
-569 GTVSAEDKTSIK
+569 GTVSAEDKTAIK

-604 DSPVAESWELEIPNK
+604 DSPVAESWELVIPNK
-619 YFASTKDSGGKPVS
+619 YFASAKDSGGNPVS

-674 LLADESS
+674 LFADESS

-755 KIVVTAY
+755 KILVTAY

-771 EQQICLDQ
+771 EQQIYLDQ
-779 DTDKPVVNLTNA
+779 DTDKPVIDLQNA
-791 TKEGYENKYPENAT
+791 VTESKDGENVFDYTKEYPSDGTKNV
-805 GNAFLSGAPITATV
+805 FLSGAELSAKI

-830 NIYESPF
+830 NVYSSPY
-837 KIGDN
+837 KNGDEAKYS
-842 PIEKHTKTISAKEIT
+842 EKVEKSKIT
-857 SNPYPLSFEVPS
+857 SNPYLLTYKLPTET
-869 ESEEFMA
+869 EEFRT
-876 EIIVTDTENGTK
+876 EIIVKDTENGTESASVFFLK
-888 NDLCRFYFMVDSG
+888 IDSG
-901 APSIVVYEN
+901 APTLKTFYQIQSEGSSENQKTEMQNANSVAVTKAYKFIYEASGN
-910 SNGKYFGKP
+910 YGLSKTEPVKVKVCKTDSSGNATELDSSCYTNDFSLNKTDGKGGTGIISVSANQTSGIQDDGTYSYEITVTDSNGKTSKAERFIVFDTNAPEVQVISPDENTEWITTGSNRISINGTASDDNGVKSVYYKKFGENESVPAVPENAVSTDSDWTKLGW
-919 KGTIHI
+919 KKANGTSSWKIADYELSEGSNRI
-925 TGKISGLGGFT
+925 AFAAVDKNGNSSCNTVRNFKYDGKSPEIAGVEVTKYSDSDSGGEKQENVPLSGISYLDKSVKKIKLKIEASDNLNLETLRVSVKKDGTETGDWKTADSKENLQEAKDSGSVQWTWTSNEFILGNASSSSENSSENKLDDGKYEISVSVTDISG
-936 IYREYDEKSAK
+936 
-947 GVKISGTQ
+947 
-955 PDATQLEYN
+955 
-964 WEDYFQVP
+964 
-972 EDLAEDAKK
+972 
-981 QTNKYYV
+981 QTK
-988 IDKKGRA
+988 
-995 GIASLDYYVDAT
+995 
-1007 KPTVKITTNDTLV
+1007 TNDYSFILDTKAPEISSQTISV
-1020 EDKIFKF
+1020 
-1027 AGTSDDKDG
+1027 
-1036 KNPSGISSR
+1036 PSGIS
-1045 WYKLQKA
+1045 
-1052 FEATPAIP
+1052 
-1060 DSESYAEQNGWIRI
+1060 DN
-1074 SGETSAWNFTKEFT
+1074 
-1088 DDKNNV
+1088 
-1094 TKEILSEGEY
+1094 
-1104 ILYVCAYDVAGNVS
+1104 
-1118 DSESHSFVVDLN
+1118 
-1130 KPEIKTSYAIDDS
+1130 
-1143 ETEILDTNAI
+1143 
-1153 DIKKSYSFIY
+1153 
-1163 KISDSYGLAKENSAI
+1163 
-1178 VKITRDGTEIS
+1178 
-1189 SDEYDISESGINT
+1189 
-1202 SESVSGES
+1202 
-1210 FTGKITIKNQ
+1210 
-1220 IDGTYIYTITAKDVK
+1220 
-1235 EKTSSVTRTVVYD
+1235 SSV
-1248 KTPPAITVISP
+1248 
-1259 SNDNDWI
+1259 
-1266 TTSSISVK
+1266 
-1274 GSADDTSGVAA
+1274 
-1285 VYCTDDV
+1285 
-1292 SKKVPEAD
+1292 
-1300 VLKSKS
+1300 
-1306 WTNSGWEKLSGTSN
+1306 
-1320 WSKSLKNL
+1320 
-1328 KEGTSTL
+1328 
-1335 YFVAV
+1335 
-1340 DVYGN
+1340 
-1345 VSEKTQRS
+1345 
-1353 VNYDA
+1353 
-1358 KEPSNYS
+1358 
-1365 VTYSLYDDSKKS
+1365 
-1377 YASAIKINSGDS
+1377 
-1389 VVTNKKFKISGTAKD
+1389 
-1404 SYKLDSIVVTAYQTE
+1404 
-1419 NSSESSASSVEI
+1419 
-1431 LNKTE
+1431 
-1436 LSKDSAV
+1436 
-1443 TSYDWNAELPSDFA
+1443 
-1457 DGKWKISVSV
+1457 
-1467 SDVSGQAS
+1467 
-1475 SSSYTFTLDREKPT
+1475 
-1489 FADAKLFEN
+1489 
-1498 SQTDSWY
+1498 
-1505 FATDKGLVSIGIA
+1505 
-1518 DSCSGID
+1518 
-1525 TAEYLVSTKTL
+1525 
-1536 TQVELSQ
+1536 
-1543 AEFDG
+1543 
-1548 VLNAA
+1548 
-1553 NGIYSKSV
+1553 
-1561 TFSQGKNFVYIKVKD
+1561 
-1576 AAGNINY
+1576 
-1583 YGTENN
+1583 
-1589 FYCNVDTEKPE
+1589 
-1600 ITFVSP
+1600 
-1606 ESGSY
+1606 
-1611 ITDKEDLILTINLA
+1611 
-1625 DKTSKFSEDSELA
+1625 
-1638 LKISDDKIV
+1638 
-1647 SSKTYS
+1647 
-1653 AKTGAS
+1653 
-1659 GGEIKITVP
+1659 
-1668 QTDIAEILENVSSS
+1668 
-1682 GGKISNFVFT
+1682 
-1692 ATVTDNASLSAS
+1692 
-1704 ENATVN
+1704 
-1710 IDNIAPT
+1710 
-1717 LVVNNPVETKSD
+1717 
-1729 AENGGIV
+1729 
-1736 NTEINGKIKINGTS
+1736 
-1750 YDEVGVDSVE
+1750 
-1760 VYRTLFSTETQDS
+1760 
-1773 EDVVDIVSLKAE
+1773 
-1785 HSGKYIKLASWGNDN
+1785 
-1800 NSRYNWNVEFN
+1800 
-1811 TKDYNDGENVKF
+1811 
-1823 LVIAKDSAGNKSEVI
+1823 
-1838 RQTVINQDADRPVI
+1838 
-1852 TFNNVTLNSDM
+1852 
-1863 SDSNRI
+1863 
-1869 THQQDTIYGTVKDD
+1869 
-1883 DGIASVKIATL
+1883 
-1894 EDSEKT
+1894 
-1900 GFDWDNV
+1900 
-1907 NESYSNGAWSYDFGD
+1907 
-1922 SDGEKTLVFRIVD
+1922 
-1935 AEGSEFYSNPK
+1935 
-1946 GTDKLACP
+1946 
-1954 KFSDNAKIFSEISNT
+1954 
-1969 TLYLVVDR
+1969 
-1977 ENPVINGTFWKIGDS
+1977 
-1992 DSSTK
+1992 
-1997 LSDKSSFITNSSKIT
+1997 
-2012 LNGTVSDTYKVASVV
+2012 
-2027 LKGKRA
+2027 
-2033 ASKGN
+2033 
-2038 ETAQVEVE
+2038 
-2046 LLNKPIGSS
+2046 
-2055 NGTWE
+2055 
-2060 KEFVSGSQSA
+2060 
-2070 SSEQYKLENG
+2070 
-2080 EWTFTLAVS
+2080 
-2089 DGVGKTVTQTF
+2089 
-2100 TAIIDTVSPTA
+2100 
-2111 TNTLSASSSDD
+2111 
-2122 KSAISDNGTWHSS
+2122 SDNGTWHSS
-2135 AKPILTVLPADATSG
+2135 SSPVLNVNVSDVTSG
-2150 IAAVYY
+2150 IAGVCY
-2156 MVDNNPETPLDS
+2156 MIGNSSLDFES
-2168 ANLKNQTIDS
+2168 LKKQTIDT
-2178 PLTKSGD
+2178 PLAKSETEG
-2185 TYSREISLNEGEN
+2185 TFRRSLSLNEGEN

-2227 DKTGPV
+2227 DKTGPI
-2233 ITFNAPNTS
+2233 ITFYAPNTS

-2286 AVVSRTSTTG
+2286 AVVSRASTTG

-2312 SVAGS
+2312 SAAGS

-2374 ANPPSET
+2374 TNPPLET

-2386 TISGTSTDNVSVE
+2386 TISGTSTDNVSIE
-2399 NVKLYRTKLS
+2399 NVKLYRTKFS
-2409 SDTDTS
+2409 SDESNSSLT
-2415 VIDNIEIT
+2415 VEPVKIT
-2423 ENGNKTSVEAVL
+2423 GSNTTVEAVL

-2460 FDTTKFSDG
+2460 FDTTKFADG
-2469 STITLYAV
+2469 SKIALYAV

-2604 KFGYKNAG
+2604 KFGYKNEG

-2706 TLSDSVAASETEKIT
+2706 TLFKSASASETEKIT

-2728 SLVLVNSNLSV
+2728 SLVSVNSNLSV

-2793 KLYVKVTDSST
+2793 KLYVKATDSST

-2825 YTSTGSWSILF
+2825 YTSTGSWSIVF

-2955 YDKDAGFSSDWETEL
+2955 YDKDAGFSSDWESEL

-3037 NKVSNPVV
+3037 NKVSNPVI

-3113 IGDTSKLA
+3113 IGDTSKLT
-3121 VADDIS
+3121 VADDIA
-3127 SSTSCRNYYF
+3127 SSTSCKNYYF
-3137 SIPVGSETENAVGT
+3137 SIPVGFETENAVGT

-3166 YTENTFSF
+3166 FTENIFSF
-3174 QYDNKAPELKAT
+3174 QYDNKAPVIAVT
-3186 DAGYKTELSSSGI
+3186 DAGYKNGLSSSGI

-3229 VLMFFTRTLNGKNY
+3229 VLMFFTRSLNGKNY
-3243 VVDPMISSGSTGME
+3243 VVDPMLSSGSTGME
-3257 NALDISALGLETK
+3257 NALDISSQKLELK
-3270 NGIYWKSYTI
+3270 DGIYWKSYTL
-3280 SSTNSNVLALSEE
+3280 SNVASETLSLSGSDE
-3293 LSKSV
+3293 LSKSIRV
-3298 RIGGI
+3298 GGI

-3312 ISSIDYTNKTVTLDS
+3312 ISSIDYTSKTVTLDS

-3410 QAGNVSGVKQ
+3410 QAGNASGVKQ

-3543 SGDEVRSESSG
+3543 SGDEVRSETSG

-3612 VLYDEESPTVQINPF
+3612 ALYDEESPTVQINPF

-3659 YDSDATSGEYD
+3659 YDSNATSGEYD

-3719 SWKEKG
+3719 SWNEKG

-3747 IKWTVTVNTERI
+3747 IKWTVTVDTERV

-3776 GKLQYNSGKLSYAA
+3776 GKLQYNSGILSYAA
-3790 RTESGKE
+3790 RTEAGKE

-3802 ESYRMD
+3802 ESYKMD
-3808 VVPYITLLDT
+3808 IVPYITGISTSLSSL
-3818 TLTDLEKKNPSV
+3818 KKSNPSV
-3830 YGRTA
+3830 NNRTA
-3835 LGKYPVYYYRK
+3835 LGHYPVSSSENV
-3846 TTSDTEKAES
+3846 TIT
-3856 IIVKGFNIASGTV
+3856 GFNLKGATISDSATTANTV
-3869 TFASDSTSSV
+3869 TLADSGSSISV
-3879 TATLDSS
+3879 A
-3886 NSFTL
+3886 SFT
-3891 PSGAKSGEIAV
+3891 SGKIKAT
-3902 SVNSVSSL
+3902 VNGISSL
-3910 NNINNNNAKGS
+3910 NNDNSNDSSGT
-3921 YSGEYT
+3921 YSLSESGATIGTTGNETIYKN
-3927 DDEYAYC
+3927 YY
-3934 YNRQPNGQN
+3934 YNRQPNGDN
-3943 NDLLTDN
+3943 NNLLTDD
-3950 VELAI
+3950 VVLDV
-3955 WEFNSKAA
+3955 WEFNSEAA
-3963 VTESGELSE
+3963 KPINGAIDQPI
-3972 VVMHVNP
+3972 MKINP
-3979 KNGMLG
+3979 KDGNLG
-3985 FAFAHSQDLASYP
+3985 FAFANGSLFFSMGGKVGTRPETLYSAQYWMGSYDFF
-3998 NGTSNSYE
+3998 TS
-4006 TWMTDWTGVNQI
+4006 I
-4018 GFTFDKNGNMFGTNG
+4018 GFAYDDLGNTYGTAAG
-4033 GTDTYTPNKKAGRF
+4033 GDCNAQEGDAWCFVTSR
-4047 GLISSKWGIVA
+4047 WGIGVQGQRGSYDGSNA
-4058 SKSASDDQY
+4058 
-4067 SGYTNYRRLR
+4067 LR
-4077 LEYLGFTKNGTYAS
+4077 LERIGQIDDSSYIINKQRVKSPSFATAVHGTS
-4091 NVYRFAK
+4091 TNVYLA
-4098 GDCSQFATNT
+4098 
-4108 VSTTVTNLYMMYY
+4108 YY
-4121 DNDFGEL
+4121 DVMNDEIRFKQGTLSSSSKKGFGNFSDSATSSSGTTRAENVTYVNL
-4128 KFKAGKYNSSTDSKN
+4128 LAGGNTERKAGEYVSLGVVPGSSTDK
-4143 KTGFSFS
+4143 
-4150 KENYSFGD
+4150 
-4158 FADDAYNQVCSY
+4158 
-4170 NSSTDSSTYD
+4170 
-4180 SNYKTISIVANQSGA
+4180 
-4195 NGNTTARPGIH
+4195 
-4206 YSIAVVPSSDGSSD
+4206 D
-4220 VVVAVWYDDV
+4220 VVVAVWYDST
-4230 NKTLWYSYLENPL
+4230 NRCLKYAYNTAPL
-4243 TNAGKRDANG
+4243 SSKNGADSGSEWTGVETVFTGEMASAGEYCEVIVDK
-4253 SISTEWATPVAIL
+4253 
-4266 DGTAGG
+4266 DGG
-4272 YCAIAVDDDNHIHI
+4272 IHI
-4286 AAYSRKDAGSLY
+4286 AAYDPTNLSLV
-4298 YAYLNSYNTTFNETT
+4298 YAYKSSYNASGFTTCIVDGGYGVVGS
-4313 NLVAVDS
+4313 NLTLD
-4320 YGSAGQYITMEFAKD
+4320 IAKVNNVW
-4335 SSGKTVPYIGYWMNS
+4335 TPYIGY
-4350 MSYPKYAYLVEGIS
+4350 YATTCVKPKLAYKV
-4364 GSSYTPKAGVDDE
+4364 SSATAA
-4377 NMYTGDWEMIMLPT
+4377 
-4391 SSSIVQDDINI
+4391 
-4402 GVYKDSSGTI
+4402 SGTI
-4412 QAIPVQTESAGIKNG
+4412 NDSFTGNWECAVVPTSYVIPLGSQGNNRMNVGVWKNSSTWAIKNSTTG
-4427 TAGGNGTTNPI
+4427 TASHNHSGTGYSATCNDTVYGNGTQNPVMGYAI
-4438 LAYGIAAT
+4438 KINGSST
-4446 GLGYIETAQMK
+4446 YIETAQMK

>member
-1 MRKSSLFALCLFSF
+1 MRKGSLFALCLFSF
-15 VSAFFISCEV
+15 VSAFFTSCEV

-112 NPLDDKTPIPDGDYE
+112 NPLDDNDPIPDGDYE

-160 STKVATDGSAQ
+160 STKVVQDGSAQ
-171 NFDTYGA
+171 IFDTYGA

-193 KLVVSVFSDAECKN
+193 KLVVSVFSDADCKN
-207 LLTDIE
+207 LLKNIE

-224 AAKWGAEESDELY
+224 AAKWGAEENDELY
-237 GFYEKIYGSEKAG
+237 GFYEEIYGSEKAG

-320 SASNSSAFS
+320 SASELSAFS
-329 VEKIAEEVN
+329 VEKIAGEVN

-373 AKNSSEEYQK
+373 AENSSEEYQK

-391 GLLNGSAVTVKFS
+391 GLLNGSAITVKFS

-412 VEESLGFYLVPWIQN
+412 VEDSLGFYLVPWIQN
-427 EADKT
+427 EADGT
-432 WSADSNDKIWIIRP
+432 WSADLNDKIWIIRP
-446 YEKDS
+446 CEKDS
-451 AGNYISEIDVS
+451 AGNYTSEIDVS
-462 DFESGKQTEAKKY
+462 DFESEKQTEAKKY
-475 YENARGNLATVGSYD
+475 YENARKNLATVGSYD

-502 LHIKT
+502 LRIKT
-507 GIVYELKAVGCDEN
+507 GTVYELKAVGCDEN
-521 GNSFLNDSRY
+521 GNAFLNDSRY
-531 GFYLESSGLAPS
+531 GFYLQSSGLAPS
-543 ISVTEIDGKTAKS
+543 ISVAEIDGKAAKS

-563 KSMKIK
+563 NSMKIK
-569 GTVSAEDKTSIK
+569 GTVSAEDKTAIK

-604 DSPVAESWELEIPNK
+604 DSPVAESWELVIPNK
-619 YFASTKDSGGKPVS
+619 YFASAKDSGGNPVS

-674 LLADESS
+674 LFADESS

-762 DYAGNKSEV
+762 DYAGNKTEV
-771 EQQICLDQ
+771 EQQIYLDQ
-779 DTDKPVVNLTNA
+779 DTDKPVIDLQNA
-791 TKEGYENKYPENAT
+791 VTESKDGENVLDYTKEYPSDGTKNV
-805 GNAFLSGAPITATV
+805 FLSGAELSAKI

-830 NIYESPF
+830 NVYSSPY
-837 KIGDN
+837 KNGDEAKYS
-842 PIEKHTKTISAKEIT
+842 EKVEKSKIT
-857 SNPYPLSFEVPS
+857 SNPYLLTYKLPTET
-869 ESEEFMA
+869 EEFRT
-876 EIIVTDTENGTK
+876 EIIVKDTENGTESASVFFLK
-888 NDLCRFYFMVDSG
+888 IDSG
-901 APSIVVYEN
+901 APTLKTFYQIQSEGSSENQKTEMQNANSVAVTKAYKFIYEASGN
-910 SNGKYFGKP
+910 YGLSKTEPVKVKVCKTDSSGNATELDSSCYTNDFSLNKTDGKGGTGIISVSANQTSGIQDDGTYSYEITVTDSNGKTSKAERFIVFDTNAPEVQVISPDENTEWITTGSNRISINGTASDDNGVKSVYYKKFGENESVPAVPENAVSTDSDWTKLGW
-919 KGTIHI
+919 KKANGTSSWKIADYELSEGSNRI
-925 TGKISGLGGFT
+925 AFAAVDKNGNSSCNNVRNFKYDGKSPEIAGVEVTKYSDSDSGGEKQENVPLSGISYLDKSVKKIKLKIEASDNLNLETLRVSVKKDGTETGDWKTADSKENLQEAKDSGSVQWTWTSKEFILGNVSSSSENKLDDGKYEISVIVTDISGQTKTNEYSFILDTKAPEISSQT
-936 IYREYDEKSAK
+936 IS
-947 GVKISGTQ
+947 V
-955 PDATQLEYN
+955 
-964 WEDYFQVP
+964 
-972 EDLAEDAKK
+972 
-981 QTNKYYV
+981 
-988 IDKKGRA
+988 
-995 GIASLDYYVDAT
+995 
-1007 KPTVKITTNDTLV
+1007 
-1020 EDKIFKF
+1020 
-1027 AGTSDDKDG
+1027 
-1036 KNPSGISSR
+1036 PSGISDNS
-1045 WYKLQKA
+1045 
-1052 FEATPAIP
+1052 
-1060 DSESYAEQNGWIRI
+1060 S
-1074 SGETSAWNFTKEFT
+1074 
-1088 DDKNNV
+1088 V
-1094 TKEILSEGEY
+1094 
-1104 ILYVCAYDVAGNVS
+1104 
-1118 DSESHSFVVDLN
+1118 
-1130 KPEIKTSYAIDDS
+1130 S
-1143 ETEILDTNAI
+1143 ET
-1153 DIKKSYSFIY
+1153 
-1163 KISDSYGLAKENSAI
+1163 
-1178 VKITRDGTEIS
+1178 
-1189 SDEYDISESGINT
+1189 
-1202 SESVSGES
+1202 
-1210 FTGKITIKNQ
+1210 
-1220 IDGTYIYTITAKDVK
+1220 
-1235 EKTSSVTRTVVYD
+1235 
-1248 KTPPAITVISP
+1248 
-1259 SNDNDWI
+1259 
-1266 TTSSISVK
+1266 
-1274 GSADDTSGVAA
+1274 
-1285 VYCTDDV
+1285 
-1292 SKKVPEAD
+1292 
-1300 VLKSKS
+1300 
-1306 WTNSGWEKLSGTSN
+1306 
-1320 WSKSLKNL
+1320 
-1328 KEGTSTL
+1328 
-1335 YFVAV
+1335 
-1340 DVYGN
+1340 
-1345 VSEKTQRS
+1345 
-1353 VNYDA
+1353 
-1358 KEPSNYS
+1358 
-1365 VTYSLYDDSKKS
+1365 
-1377 YASAIKINSGDS
+1377 
-1389 VVTNKKFKISGTAKD
+1389 
-1404 SYKLDSIVVTAYQTE
+1404 
-1419 NSSESSASSVEI
+1419 
-1431 LNKTE
+1431 
-1436 LSKDSAV
+1436 
-1443 TSYDWNAELPSDFA
+1443 
-1457 DGKWKISVSV
+1457 
-1467 SDVSGQAS
+1467 
-1475 SSSYTFTLDREKPT
+1475 
-1489 FADAKLFEN
+1489 
-1498 SQTDSWY
+1498 
-1505 FATDKGLVSIGIA
+1505 
-1518 DSCSGID
+1518 
-1525 TAEYLVSTKTL
+1525 
-1536 TQVELSQ
+1536 
-1543 AEFDG
+1543 
-1548 VLNAA
+1548 
-1553 NGIYSKSV
+1553 
-1561 TFSQGKNFVYIKVKD
+1561 
-1576 AAGNINY
+1576 
-1583 YGTENN
+1583 
-1589 FYCNVDTEKPE
+1589 
-1600 ITFVSP
+1600 
-1606 ESGSY
+1606 
-1611 ITDKEDLILTINLA
+1611 
-1625 DKTSKFSEDSELA
+1625 
-1638 LKISDDKIV
+1638 
-1647 SSKTYS
+1647 
-1653 AKTGAS
+1653 
-1659 GGEIKITVP
+1659 
-1668 QTDIAEILENVSSS
+1668 
-1682 GGKISNFVFT
+1682 
-1692 ATVTDNASLSAS
+1692 
-1704 ENATVN
+1704 
-1710 IDNIAPT
+1710 
-1717 LVVNNPVETKSD
+1717 
-1729 AENGGIV
+1729 
-1736 NTEINGKIKINGTS
+1736 
-1750 YDEVGVDSVE
+1750 
-1760 VYRTLFSTETQDS
+1760 
-1773 EDVVDIVSLKAE
+1773 
-1785 HSGKYIKLASWGNDN
+1785 
-1800 NSRYNWNVEFN
+1800 
-1811 TKDYNDGENVKF
+1811 
-1823 LVIAKDSAGNKSEVI
+1823 
-1838 RQTVINQDADRPVI
+1838 
-1852 TFNNVTLNSDM
+1852 
-1863 SDSNRI
+1863 
-1869 THQQDTIYGTVKDD
+1869 
-1883 DGIASVKIATL
+1883 
-1894 EDSEKT
+1894 
-1900 GFDWDNV
+1900 
-1907 NESYSNGAWSYDFGD
+1907 
-1922 SDGEKTLVFRIVD
+1922 
-1935 AEGSEFYSNPK
+1935 
-1946 GTDKLACP
+1946 
-1954 KFSDNAKIFSEISNT
+1954 
-1969 TLYLVVDR
+1969 
-1977 ENPVINGTFWKIGDS
+1977 
-1992 DSSTK
+1992 
-1997 LSDKSSFITNSSKIT
+1997 
-2012 LNGTVSDTYKVASVV
+2012 
-2027 LKGKRA
+2027 
-2033 ASKGN
+2033 
-2038 ETAQVEVE
+2038 
-2046 LLNKPIGSS
+2046 
-2055 NGTWE
+2055 
-2060 KEFVSGSQSA
+2060 
-2070 SSEQYKLENG
+2070 
-2080 EWTFTLAVS
+2080 
-2089 DGVGKTVTQTF
+2089 
-2100 TAIIDTVSPTA
+2100 
-2111 TNTLSASSSDD
+2111 
-2122 KSAISDNGTWHSS
+2122 GTWHSS
-2135 AKPILTVLPADATSG
+2135 SSPVLNVNVSDATSG
-2150 IAAVYY
+2150 IAGVCY
-2156 MVDNNPETPLDS
+2156 MIGNSSLDFES
-2168 ANLKNQTIDS
+2168 LKKQTIDT
-2178 PLTKSGD
+2178 PLAKSETEG
-2185 TYSREISLNEGEN
+2185 TFRRSLSLNEGEN

-2233 ITFNAPNTS
+2233 ITFYAPNTS

-2286 AVVSRTSTTG
+2286 AVVSRASTTG

-2312 SVAGS
+2312 SAAGS

-2374 ANPPSET
+2374 TNPPLET

-2386 TISGTSTDNVSVE
+2386 TISGTSTDNVSIE
-2399 NVKLYRTKLS
+2399 NVKLYRTKFS
-2409 SDTDTS
+2409 SDESNSSLT
-2415 VIDNIEIT
+2415 VEPVKIT
-2423 ENGNKTSVEAVL
+2423 GSNTTVEAVL

-2460 FDTTKFSDG
+2460 FDTTKFADG
-2469 STITLYAV
+2469 SKIALYAV

-2604 KFGYKNAG
+2604 KFGYKNEG

-2706 TLSDSVAASETEKIT
+2706 TLFKSASASETEKIT

-2728 SLVLVNSNLSV
+2728 SLVSVNSNLSV

-2793 KLYVKVTDSST
+2793 KLYVKATDSST

-2825 YTSTGSWSILF
+2825 YTSTGSWSIVF

-3113 IGDTSKLA
+3113 IGDISKLT
-3121 VADDIS
+3121 VADDIA
-3127 SSTSCRNYYF
+3127 SSTSCKNYYF
-3137 SIPVGSETENAVGT
+3137 SIPVGFETENAVGT
-3151 LQYTLNATEGSADAK
+3151 LQYTLNATEGSSDGK
-3166 YTENTFSF
+3166 FTENIFSF
-3174 QYDNKAPELKAT
+3174 QYDNKAPVIAVT
-3186 DAGYKTELSSSGI
+3186 DAGYKNGLSSSGI

-3229 VLMFFTRTLNGKNY
+3229 VLMFFTRSLNGKNY
-3243 VVDPMISSGSTGME
+3243 VVDPMLSSGSTGME
-3257 NALDISALGLETK
+3257 NALDISSQKLELK
-3270 NGIYWKSYTI
+3270 DGIYWKSYTL
-3280 SSTNSNVLALSEE
+3280 SNVASETLSLSGSDE
-3293 LSKSV
+3293 LSKSIRV
-3298 RIGGI
+3298 GGI

-3312 ISSIDYTNKTVTLDS
+3312 ISSIDYTSKTVTLDS

-3354 TTSAFDFD
+3354 TTSAFDFG

-3390 SIDSSLILDGAITMN
+3390 SIDSSLILDGAITMS

-3492 YIDALNIKGSFLV
+3492 YIDALNVKGSFLV

-3528 VYSVNDVVRLSSVHS
+3528 IYSVNDVVRLSSVHS

-3612 VLYDEESPTVQINPF
+3612 ALYDEESPTVQINPF

-3639 KDGSAKGHIEL
+3639 KGGSAKGHIEL

-3659 YDSDATSGEYD
+3659 YDSNATSGEYD

-3719 SWKEKG
+3719 SWNEKG

-3747 IKWTVTVNTERI
+3747 IKWTVTVDTERV

-3790 RTESGKE
+3790 RTEFGKE

-3802 ESYRMD
+3802 ESYKMD
-3808 VVPYITLLDT
+3808 VVPYITGISTSLSSL
-3818 TLTDLEKKNPSV
+3818 KKSNPSV
-3830 YGRTA
+3830 NNRTA
-3835 LGKYPVYYYRK
+3835 LGHYPVSSSENV
-3846 TTSDTEKAES
+3846 TIT
-3856 IIVKGFNIASGTV
+3856 GFNLKGATISDSATKANTV
-3869 TFASDSTSSV
+3869 TLADSGSSISV
-3879 TATLDSS
+3879 A
-3886 NSFTL
+3886 SFT
-3891 PSGAKSGEIAV
+3891 SGKIKAT
-3902 SVNSVSSL
+3902 VNGISSL
-3910 NNINNNNAKGS
+3910 NNDNSNDSSGT
-3921 YSGEYT
+3921 YSLSESGASIGTTGNETVYKN
-3927 DDEYAYC
+3927 YY
-3934 YNRQPNGQN
+3934 YNRQPNGDN
-3943 NDLLTDN
+3943 NNLLTDD
-3950 VELAI
+3950 VVLDV
-3955 WEFNSKAA
+3955 WEFNSEAA
-3963 VTESGELSE
+3963 KPINGAIDQPI
-3972 VVMHVNP
+3972 MKINP
-3979 KNGMLG
+3979 KDGNLG
-3985 FAFAHSQDLASYP
+3985 FAFANGSLFFSMGGKVGTRPETLYSAQYWMGSYDFF
-3998 NGTSNSYE
+3998 TS
-4006 TWMTDWTGVNQI
+4006 I
-4018 GFTFDKNGNMFGTNG
+4018 GFAYDDLGNTYGTAAG
-4033 GTDTYTPNKKAGRF
+4033 GDCNAQEGDAWCFVTSR
-4047 GLISSKWGIVA
+4047 WGIGVQGQRGSYDGSNA
-4058 SKSASDDQY
+4058 
-4067 SGYTNYRRLR
+4067 LR
-4077 LEYLGFTKNGTYAS
+4077 LERIGQIDDSSYIINKQRVKSPSFATAVHGTS
-4091 NVYRFAK
+4091 TNVYLA
-4098 GDCSQFATNT
+4098 
-4108 VSTTVTNLYMMYY
+4108 YY
-4121 DNDFGEL
+4121 DVMNDEIRFKQGTLSSSSKKGFGNFSDSATSSSGTTRAENVTYVNL
-4128 KFKAGKYNSSTDSKN
+4128 LAGGNTERKAGEYVSLGVVPGSSTDK
-4143 KTGFSFS
+4143 
-4150 KENYSFGD
+4150 
-4158 FADDAYNQVCSY
+4158 
-4170 NSSTDSSTYD
+4170 
-4180 SNYKTISIVANQSGA
+4180 
-4195 NGNTTARPGIH
+4195 
-4206 YSIAVVPSSDGSSD
+4206 D
-4220 VVVAVWYDDV
+4220 VVVAVWYDST
-4230 NKTLWYSYLENPL
+4230 NRCLKYAYNTAPL
-4243 TNAGKRDANG
+4243 SSKNGADSGSEWTGVETVFTGEMASAGEYCEVIVDK
-4253 SISTEWATPVAIL
+4253 
-4266 DGTAGG
+4266 DGG
-4272 YCAIAVDDDNHIHI
+4272 IHI
-4286 AAYSRKDAGSLY
+4286 AAYDPTNLSLV
-4298 YAYLNSYNTTFNETT
+4298 YAYKSSYNASGFTTCIVDGGYGVVGS
-4313 NLVAVDS
+4313 NLTLD
-4320 YGSAGQYITMEFAKD
+4320 IAKVNNVW
-4335 SSGKTVPYIGYWMNS
+4335 TPYIGY
-4350 MSYPKYAYLVEGIS
+4350 YATTCVKPKLAYKV
-4364 GSSYTPKAGVDDE
+4364 SSATAA
-4377 NMYTGDWEMIMLPT
+4377 
-4391 SSSIVQDDINI
+4391 
-4402 GVYKDSSGTI
+4402 SGTI
-4412 QAIPVQTESAGIKNG
+4412 NDSFTGNWECAVVPTSYVIPLGSQGNNRMNVGVWKNSSTWAIKNSTTG
-4427 TAGGNGTTNPI
+4427 TASHNHSGTGYSATCNDTVYGNGTQNPVMGYAI
-4438 LAYGIAAT
+4438 KINGSST
-4446 GLGYIETAQMK
+4446 YIETAQMK

>member
-1 MRKSSLFALCLFSF
+1 MRKGSLFALCLFSF
-15 VSAFFISCEV
+15 VSAFFTSCEV

-112 NPLDDKTPIPDGDYE
+112 NPLDDNDPIPDGDYE

-160 STKVATDGSAQ
+160 STKVVQDGSAQ
-171 NFDTYGA
+171 IFDTYGA

-193 KLVVSVFSDAECKN
+193 KLVVSVFSDADCKN
-207 LLTDIE
+207 LLKNIE

-224 AAKWGAEESDELY
+224 AAKWGAEENDELY
-237 GFYEKIYGSEKAG
+237 GFYEEIYGSEKAG

-320 SASNSSAFS
+320 SASELSAFS
-329 VEKIAEEVN
+329 VEKIAGEVN

-373 AKNSSEEYQK
+373 AENSSEEYQK

-391 GLLNGSAVTVKFS
+391 GLLNGSAITVKFS

-412 VEESLGFYLVPWIQN
+412 VEDSLGFYLVPWIQN
-427 EADKT
+427 EADGT
-432 WSADSNDKIWIIRP
+432 WSADLNDKIWIIRP
-446 YEKDS
+446 CEKDS
-451 AGNYISEIDVS
+451 AGNYTSEIDVS
-462 DFESGKQTEAKKY
+462 DFESEKQTEAKKY
-475 YENARGNLATVGSYD
+475 YENARKNLATVGSYD

-502 LHIKT
+502 LRIKT
-507 GIVYELKAVGCDEN
+507 GTVYELKAVGCDEN
-521 GNSFLNDSRY
+521 GNAFLNDSRY
-531 GFYLESSGLAPS
+531 GFYLQSSGLAPS
-543 ISVTEIDGKTAKS
+543 ISVAEIDGKAAKS

-563 KSMKIK
+563 NSMKIK
-569 GTVSAEDKTSIK
+569 GTVSAEDKTAIK

-604 DSPVAESWELEIPNK
+604 DSPVAESWELVIPNK
-619 YFASTKDSGGKPVS
+619 YFASAKDSGGNPVS

-674 LLADESS
+674 LFADESS

-762 DYAGNKSEV
+762 DYAGNKTEV
-771 EQQICLDQ
+771 EQQIYLDQ
-779 DTDKPVVNLTNA
+779 DTDKPVIDLQNA
-791 TKEGYENKYPENAT
+791 VTESKDGENVLDYTKEYPSDGTKNV
-805 GNAFLSGAPITATV
+805 FLSGAELSAKI

-830 NIYESPF
+830 NVYSSPY
-837 KIGDN
+837 KNGDEAKYS
-842 PIEKHTKTISAKEIT
+842 EKVEKSKIT
-857 SNPYPLSFEVPS
+857 SNPYLLTYKLPTET
-869 ESEEFMA
+869 EEFRT
-876 EIIVTDTENGTK
+876 EIIVKDTENGTESASVFFLK
-888 NDLCRFYFMVDSG
+888 IDSG
-901 APSIVVYEN
+901 APTLKTFYQIQSEGSSENQKTEMQNANSVAVTKAYKFIYEASGN
-910 SNGKYFGKP
+910 YGLSKTEPVKVKVCKTDSSGNATELDSSCYTNDFSLNKTDGKGGTGIISVSANQTSGIQDDGTYSYEITVTDSNGKTSKAERFIVFDTNAPEVQVISPDENTEWITTGSNRISINGTASDDNGVKSVYYKKFGENESVPAVPENAVSTDSDWTKLGW
-919 KGTIHI
+919 KKANGTSSWKIADYELSEGSNRI
-925 TGKISGLGGFT
+925 AFAAVDKNGNSSCNNVRNFKYDGKSPEIAGVEVTKYSDSDSGGEKQENVPLSGISYLDKSVKKIKLKIEASDNLNLETLRVSVKKDGTETGDWKTADSKENLQEAKDSGSVQWTWTSKEFILGNVSSSSENKLDDGKYEISVIVTDISGQTKTNEYSFILDTKAPEISSQT
-936 IYREYDEKSAK
+936 IS
-947 GVKISGTQ
+947 V
-955 PDATQLEYN
+955 
-964 WEDYFQVP
+964 
-972 EDLAEDAKK
+972 
-981 QTNKYYV
+981 
-988 IDKKGRA
+988 
-995 GIASLDYYVDAT
+995 
-1007 KPTVKITTNDTLV
+1007 
-1020 EDKIFKF
+1020 
-1027 AGTSDDKDG
+1027 
-1036 KNPSGISSR
+1036 PSGISDNS
-1045 WYKLQKA
+1045 
-1052 FEATPAIP
+1052 
-1060 DSESYAEQNGWIRI
+1060 S
-1074 SGETSAWNFTKEFT
+1074 
-1088 DDKNNV
+1088 V
-1094 TKEILSEGEY
+1094 
-1104 ILYVCAYDVAGNVS
+1104 
-1118 DSESHSFVVDLN
+1118 
-1130 KPEIKTSYAIDDS
+1130 S
-1143 ETEILDTNAI
+1143 ET
-1153 DIKKSYSFIY
+1153 
-1163 KISDSYGLAKENSAI
+1163 
-1178 VKITRDGTEIS
+1178 
-1189 SDEYDISESGINT
+1189 
-1202 SESVSGES
+1202 
-1210 FTGKITIKNQ
+1210 
-1220 IDGTYIYTITAKDVK
+1220 
-1235 EKTSSVTRTVVYD
+1235 
-1248 KTPPAITVISP
+1248 
-1259 SNDNDWI
+1259 
-1266 TTSSISVK
+1266 
-1274 GSADDTSGVAA
+1274 
-1285 VYCTDDV
+1285 
-1292 SKKVPEAD
+1292 
-1300 VLKSKS
+1300 
-1306 WTNSGWEKLSGTSN
+1306 
-1320 WSKSLKNL
+1320 
-1328 KEGTSTL
+1328 
-1335 YFVAV
+1335 
-1340 DVYGN
+1340 
-1345 VSEKTQRS
+1345 
-1353 VNYDA
+1353 
-1358 KEPSNYS
+1358 
-1365 VTYSLYDDSKKS
+1365 
-1377 YASAIKINSGDS
+1377 
-1389 VVTNKKFKISGTAKD
+1389 
-1404 SYKLDSIVVTAYQTE
+1404 
-1419 NSSESSASSVEI
+1419 
-1431 LNKTE
+1431 
-1436 LSKDSAV
+1436 
-1443 TSYDWNAELPSDFA
+1443 
-1457 DGKWKISVSV
+1457 
-1467 SDVSGQAS
+1467 
-1475 SSSYTFTLDREKPT
+1475 
-1489 FADAKLFEN
+1489 
-1498 SQTDSWY
+1498 
-1505 FATDKGLVSIGIA
+1505 
-1518 DSCSGID
+1518 
-1525 TAEYLVSTKTL
+1525 
-1536 TQVELSQ
+1536 
-1543 AEFDG
+1543 
-1548 VLNAA
+1548 
-1553 NGIYSKSV
+1553 
-1561 TFSQGKNFVYIKVKD
+1561 
-1576 AAGNINY
+1576 
-1583 YGTENN
+1583 
-1589 FYCNVDTEKPE
+1589 
-1600 ITFVSP
+1600 
-1606 ESGSY
+1606 
-1611 ITDKEDLILTINLA
+1611 
-1625 DKTSKFSEDSELA
+1625 
-1638 LKISDDKIV
+1638 
-1647 SSKTYS
+1647 
-1653 AKTGAS
+1653 
-1659 GGEIKITVP
+1659 
-1668 QTDIAEILENVSSS
+1668 
-1682 GGKISNFVFT
+1682 
-1692 ATVTDNASLSAS
+1692 
-1704 ENATVN
+1704 
-1710 IDNIAPT
+1710 
-1717 LVVNNPVETKSD
+1717 
-1729 AENGGIV
+1729 
-1736 NTEINGKIKINGTS
+1736 
-1750 YDEVGVDSVE
+1750 
-1760 VYRTLFSTETQDS
+1760 
-1773 EDVVDIVSLKAE
+1773 
-1785 HSGKYIKLASWGNDN
+1785 
-1800 NSRYNWNVEFN
+1800 
-1811 TKDYNDGENVKF
+1811 
-1823 LVIAKDSAGNKSEVI
+1823 
-1838 RQTVINQDADRPVI
+1838 
-1852 TFNNVTLNSDM
+1852 
-1863 SDSNRI
+1863 
-1869 THQQDTIYGTVKDD
+1869 
-1883 DGIASVKIATL
+1883 
-1894 EDSEKT
+1894 
-1900 GFDWDNV
+1900 
-1907 NESYSNGAWSYDFGD
+1907 
-1922 SDGEKTLVFRIVD
+1922 
-1935 AEGSEFYSNPK
+1935 
-1946 GTDKLACP
+1946 
-1954 KFSDNAKIFSEISNT
+1954 
-1969 TLYLVVDR
+1969 
-1977 ENPVINGTFWKIGDS
+1977 
-1992 DSSTK
+1992 
-1997 LSDKSSFITNSSKIT
+1997 
-2012 LNGTVSDTYKVASVV
+2012 
-2027 LKGKRA
+2027 
-2033 ASKGN
+2033 
-2038 ETAQVEVE
+2038 
-2046 LLNKPIGSS
+2046 
-2055 NGTWE
+2055 
-2060 KEFVSGSQSA
+2060 
-2070 SSEQYKLENG
+2070 
-2080 EWTFTLAVS
+2080 
-2089 DGVGKTVTQTF
+2089 
-2100 TAIIDTVSPTA
+2100 
-2111 TNTLSASSSDD
+2111 
-2122 KSAISDNGTWHSS
+2122 GTWHSS
-2135 AKPILTVLPADATSG
+2135 SSPVLNVNVSDATSG
-2150 IAAVYY
+2150 IAGVCY
-2156 MVDNNPETPLDS
+2156 MIGNSSLDFES
-2168 ANLKNQTIDS
+2168 LKKQTIDT
-2178 PLTKSGD
+2178 PLAKSETEG
-2185 TYSREISLNEGEN
+2185 TFRRSLSLNEGEN

-2233 ITFNAPNTS
+2233 ITFYAPNTS

-2286 AVVSRTSTTG
+2286 AVVSRVSTTG

-2301 TGGSSTAGGNS
+2301 TGGNS

-2374 ANPPSET
+2374 TNPPSET

-2399 NVKLYRTKLS
+2399 NVKLYRARLS

-2415 VIDNIEIT
+2415 VIEIT

-2460 FDTTKFSDG
+2460 FDTTKFADG
-2469 STITLYAV
+2469 SKITLYAV

-2501 EIKFTNLTLNGMS
+2501 EIKFTNLTLSGMS

-2579 NREFVSGSGSDKML
+2579 NREFISGSGSDKML

-2604 KFGYKNAG
+2604 KFGYKNEG

-2706 TLSDSVAASETEKIT
+2706 TLFKSASASETEKIT

-2728 SLVLVNSNLSV
+2728 SLVSVNSNLSV

-2793 KLYVKVTDSST
+2793 KLYVKATDSST

-2825 YTSTGSWSILF
+2825 YTSTGSWSIVF

-3113 IGDTSKLA
+3113 IGDISKLT
-3121 VADDIS
+3121 VADDIA
-3127 SSTSCRNYYF
+3127 SSTSCKNYYF
-3137 SIPVGSETENAVGT
+3137 SIPVGFETENAVGT
-3151 LQYTLNATEGSADAK
+3151 LQYTLNATEGSSDGK
-3166 YTENTFSF
+3166 FTENIFSF
-3174 QYDNKAPELKAT
+3174 QYDNKAPVIAVT
-3186 DAGYKTELSSSGI
+3186 DAGYKNGLSSSGI

-3229 VLMFFTRTLNGKNY
+3229 VLMFFTRSLNGKNY
-3243 VVDPMISSGSTGME
+3243 VVDPMLSSGSTGME
-3257 NALDISALGLETK
+3257 NALDISSQKLELK
-3270 NGIYWKSYTI
+3270 DGIYWKSYTL
-3280 SSTNSNVLALSEE
+3280 SNVASETLSLSGSDE
-3293 LSKSV
+3293 LSKSIRV
-3298 RIGGI
+3298 GGI

-3312 ISSIDYTNKTVTLDS
+3312 ISSIDYTSKTVTLDS

-3354 TTSAFDFD
+3354 TTSAFDFG

-3390 SIDSSLILDGAITMN
+3390 SIDSSLILDGAITMS

-3492 YIDALNIKGSFLV
+3492 YIDALNVKGSFLV

-3528 VYSVNDVVRLSSVHS
+3528 IYSVNDVVRLSSVHS

-3612 VLYDEESPTVQINPF
+3612 ALYDEESPTVQINPF

-3639 KDGSAKGHIEL
+3639 KGGSAKGHIEL

-3659 YDSDATSGEYD
+3659 YDSNATSGEYD

-3719 SWKEKG
+3719 SWNEKG

-3747 IKWTVTVNTERI
+3747 IKWTVTVDTERV

-3790 RTESGKE
+3790 RTEFGKE

-3802 ESYRMD
+3802 ESYKMD
-3808 VVPYITLLDT
+3808 VVPYITGISTSLSSL
-3818 TLTDLEKKNPSV
+3818 KKSNPSV
-3830 YGRTA
+3830 NNRTA
-3835 LGKYPVYYYRK
+3835 LGHYPVSSSENV
-3846 TTSDTEKAES
+3846 TIT
-3856 IIVKGFNIASGTV
+3856 GFNLKGATISDSATKANTV
-3869 TFASDSTSSV
+3869 TLADSGSSISV
-3879 TATLDSS
+3879 A
-3886 NSFTL
+3886 SFT
-3891 PSGAKSGEIAV
+3891 SGKIKAT
-3902 SVNSVSSL
+3902 VNGISSL
-3910 NNINNNNAKGS
+3910 NNDNSNDSSGT
-3921 YSGEYT
+3921 YSLSESGASIGTTGNETVYKN
-3927 DDEYAYC
+3927 YY
-3934 YNRQPNGQN
+3934 YNRQPNGDN
-3943 NDLLTDN
+3943 NNLLTDD
-3950 VELAI
+3950 VVLDV
-3955 WEFNSKAA
+3955 WEFNSEAA
-3963 VTESGELSE
+3963 KPINGAIDQPI
-3972 VVMHVNP
+3972 MKINP
-3979 KNGMLG
+3979 KDGNLG
-3985 FAFAHSQDLASYP
+3985 FAFANGSLFFSMGGKVGTRPETLYSAQYWMGSYDFF
-3998 NGTSNSYE
+3998 TS
-4006 TWMTDWTGVNQI
+4006 I
-4018 GFTFDKNGNMFGTNG
+4018 GFAYDDLGNTYGTAAG
-4033 GTDTYTPNKKAGRF
+4033 GDCNAQEGDAWCFVTSR
-4047 GLISSKWGIVA
+4047 WGIGVQGQRGSYDGSNA
-4058 SKSASDDQY
+4058 
-4067 SGYTNYRRLR
+4067 LR
-4077 LEYLGFTKNGTYAS
+4077 LERIGQIDDSSYIINKQRVKSPSFATAVHGTSTNVYLAYYDVMNDEIRFKQGTLSSSKKQSFGNFSDSATSSNGTTRDV
-4091 NVYRFAK
+4091 NVTYVNLIA
-4098 GDCSQFATNT
+4098 GGNT
-4108 VSTTVTNLYMMYY
+4108 
-4121 DNDFGEL
+4121 ER
-4128 KFKAGKYNSSTDSKN
+4128 KAGEYVSLGVVPGSSTDK
-4143 KTGFSFS
+4143 
-4150 KENYSFGD
+4150 
-4158 FADDAYNQVCSY
+4158 
-4170 NSSTDSSTYD
+4170 
-4180 SNYKTISIVANQSGA
+4180 
-4195 NGNTTARPGIH
+4195 
-4206 YSIAVVPSSDGSSD
+4206 D
-4220 VVVAVWYDDV
+4220 VVVAVWYDST
-4230 NKTLWYSYLENPL
+4230 NRCLKYAYNTAPL
-4243 TNAGKRDANG
+4243 SSKNGADSGSEWTGVETVFTGDMASAGEYCEVIVDK
-4253 SISTEWATPVAIL
+4253 
-4266 DGTAGG
+4266 DGG
-4272 YCAIAVDDDNHIHI
+4272 IHI
-4286 AAYSRKDAGSLY
+4286 AAYDPTNLSLV
-4298 YAYLNSYNTTFNETT
+4298 YAYKSSYNASGFTACIVDGGYGVVGS
-4313 NLVAVDS
+4313 NLTLD
-4320 YGSAGQYITMEFAKD
+4320 IAKVNNVW
-4335 SSGKTVPYIGYWMNS
+4335 TPYIGY
-4350 MSYPKYAYLVEGIS
+4350 YATTCVKPKLAYKVSSATAAS
-4364 GSSYTPKAGVDDE
+4364 GTTNDSF
-4377 NMYTGDWEMIMLPT
+4377 TGNWECAVVPT
-4391 SSSIVQDDINI
+4391 SYVIPLGSQGNNRMNVGVWKNSSTWAIKNSTT
-4402 GVYKDSSGTI
+4402 GTASHNHSGTGY
-4412 QAIPVQTESAGIKNG
+4412 SATCND
-4427 TAGGNGTTNPI
+4427 TVYGNGTQNPVMGYAI
-4438 LAYGIAAT
+4438 KINGSST
-4446 GLGYIETAQMK
+4446 YIETAQMK

>member
-1 MRKSSLFALCLFSF
+1 MRKGSLFALCLFSF
-15 VSAFFISCEV
+15 VSAFFTSCEV

-112 NPLDDKTPIPDGDYE
+112 NPLDDNDPIPDGDYE

-160 STKVATDGSAQ
+160 STKVVQDGSAQ
-171 NFDTYGA
+171 IFDTYGA

-193 KLVVSVFSDAECKN
+193 KLVVSVFSDADCKN
-207 LLTDIE
+207 LLKNIE

-224 AAKWGAEESDELY
+224 AAKWGAEENDELY
-237 GFYEKIYGSEKAG
+237 GFYEEIYGSEKAG

-320 SASNSSAFS
+320 SASELSAFS
-329 VEKIAEEVN
+329 VEKIAGEVN

-373 AKNSSEEYQK
+373 AENSSEEYQK

-391 GLLNGSAVTVKFS
+391 GLLNGSAITVKFS

-412 VEESLGFYLVPWIQN
+412 VEDSLGFYLVPWIQN
-427 EADKT
+427 EADGT
-432 WSADSNDKIWIIRP
+432 WSADLNDKIWIIRP
-446 YEKDS
+446 CEKDS
-451 AGNYISEIDVS
+451 AGNYTSEIDVS
-462 DFESGKQTEAKKY
+462 DFESEKQTEAKKY
-475 YENARGNLATVGSYD
+475 YENARKNLATVGSYD

-502 LHIKT
+502 LRIKT
-507 GIVYELKAVGCDEN
+507 GTVYELKAVGCDEN
-521 GNSFLNDSRY
+521 GNAFLNDSRY
-531 GFYLESSGLAPS
+531 GFYLQSSGLAPS
-543 ISVTEIDGKTAKS
+543 ISVAEIDGKAAKS

-563 KSMKIK
+563 NSMKIK
-569 GTVSAEDKTSIK
+569 GTVSAEDKTAIK

-604 DSPVAESWELEIPNK
+604 DSPVAESWELVIPNK
-619 YFASTKDSGGKPVS
+619 YFASAKDSGGNPVS

-674 LLADESS
+674 LFADESS

-762 DYAGNKSEV
+762 DYAGNKTEV
-771 EQQICLDQ
+771 EQQIYLDQ
-779 DTDKPVVNLTNA
+779 DTDKPVIDLQNA
-791 TKEGYENKYPENAT
+791 VTESKDGENVLDYTKEYPSDGTKNV
-805 GNAFLSGAPITATV
+805 FLSGAELSAKI

-830 NIYESPF
+830 NVYSSPY
-837 KIGDN
+837 KNGDEAKYS
-842 PIEKHTKTISAKEIT
+842 EKVEKSKIT
-857 SNPYPLSFEVPS
+857 SNPYLLTYKLPTET
-869 ESEEFMA
+869 EEFRT
-876 EIIVTDTENGTK
+876 EIIVKDTENGTESASVFFLK
-888 NDLCRFYFMVDSG
+888 IDSG
-901 APSIVVYEN
+901 APTLKTFYQIQSEGSSENQKTEMQNANSVAVTKAYKFIYEASGN
-910 SNGKYFGKP
+910 YGLSKTEPVKVKVCKTDSSGNATELDSSCYTNDFSLNKTDGKGGTGIISVSANQTSGIQDDGTYSYEITVTDSNGKTSKAERFIVFDTNAPEVQVISPDENTEWITTGSNRISINGTASDDNGVKSVYYKKFGENESVPAVPENAVSTDSDWTKLGW
-919 KGTIHI
+919 KKANGTSSWKIADYELSEGSNRI
-925 TGKISGLGGFT
+925 AFAAVDKNGNSSCNTVRNFKYDGKSPEIAGVEVTKYSDSDSGGEKQENVPLSGISYLDKSVKKIKLKIEASDNLNLETLRVSVKKDGTETGDWKTADSKENLQEAKDSGSVQWTWTSNEFILGNASSSSENSSENKLDDGKYEISVSVTDISG
-936 IYREYDEKSAK
+936 
-947 GVKISGTQ
+947 
-955 PDATQLEYN
+955 
-964 WEDYFQVP
+964 
-972 EDLAEDAKK
+972 
-981 QTNKYYV
+981 QTK
-988 IDKKGRA
+988 
-995 GIASLDYYVDAT
+995 
-1007 KPTVKITTNDTLV
+1007 TNDYSFILDTKAPEISSQTISV
-1020 EDKIFKF
+1020 
-1027 AGTSDDKDG
+1027 
-1036 KNPSGISSR
+1036 PSGIS
-1045 WYKLQKA
+1045 
-1052 FEATPAIP
+1052 
-1060 DSESYAEQNGWIRI
+1060 DN
-1074 SGETSAWNFTKEFT
+1074 
-1088 DDKNNV
+1088 
-1094 TKEILSEGEY
+1094 
-1104 ILYVCAYDVAGNVS
+1104 
-1118 DSESHSFVVDLN
+1118 
-1130 KPEIKTSYAIDDS
+1130 
-1143 ETEILDTNAI
+1143 
-1153 DIKKSYSFIY
+1153 
-1163 KISDSYGLAKENSAI
+1163 
-1178 VKITRDGTEIS
+1178 
-1189 SDEYDISESGINT
+1189 
-1202 SESVSGES
+1202 
-1210 FTGKITIKNQ
+1210 
-1220 IDGTYIYTITAKDVK
+1220 
-1235 EKTSSVTRTVVYD
+1235 SSV
-1248 KTPPAITVISP
+1248 
-1259 SNDNDWI
+1259 
-1266 TTSSISVK
+1266 
-1274 GSADDTSGVAA
+1274 
-1285 VYCTDDV
+1285 
-1292 SKKVPEAD
+1292 
-1300 VLKSKS
+1300 
-1306 WTNSGWEKLSGTSN
+1306 
-1320 WSKSLKNL
+1320 
-1328 KEGTSTL
+1328 
-1335 YFVAV
+1335 
-1340 DVYGN
+1340 
-1345 VSEKTQRS
+1345 
-1353 VNYDA
+1353 
-1358 KEPSNYS
+1358 
-1365 VTYSLYDDSKKS
+1365 
-1377 YASAIKINSGDS
+1377 
-1389 VVTNKKFKISGTAKD
+1389 
-1404 SYKLDSIVVTAYQTE
+1404 
-1419 NSSESSASSVEI
+1419 
-1431 LNKTE
+1431 
-1436 LSKDSAV
+1436 
-1443 TSYDWNAELPSDFA
+1443 
-1457 DGKWKISVSV
+1457 
-1467 SDVSGQAS
+1467 
-1475 SSSYTFTLDREKPT
+1475 
-1489 FADAKLFEN
+1489 
-1498 SQTDSWY
+1498 
-1505 FATDKGLVSIGIA
+1505 
-1518 DSCSGID
+1518 
-1525 TAEYLVSTKTL
+1525 
-1536 TQVELSQ
+1536 
-1543 AEFDG
+1543 
-1548 VLNAA
+1548 
-1553 NGIYSKSV
+1553 
-1561 TFSQGKNFVYIKVKD
+1561 
-1576 AAGNINY
+1576 
-1583 YGTENN
+1583 
-1589 FYCNVDTEKPE
+1589 
-1600 ITFVSP
+1600 
-1606 ESGSY
+1606 
-1611 ITDKEDLILTINLA
+1611 
-1625 DKTSKFSEDSELA
+1625 
-1638 LKISDDKIV
+1638 
-1647 SSKTYS
+1647 
-1653 AKTGAS
+1653 
-1659 GGEIKITVP
+1659 
-1668 QTDIAEILENVSSS
+1668 
-1682 GGKISNFVFT
+1682 
-1692 ATVTDNASLSAS
+1692 
-1704 ENATVN
+1704 
-1710 IDNIAPT
+1710 
-1717 LVVNNPVETKSD
+1717 
-1729 AENGGIV
+1729 
-1736 NTEINGKIKINGTS
+1736 
-1750 YDEVGVDSVE
+1750 
-1760 VYRTLFSTETQDS
+1760 
-1773 EDVVDIVSLKAE
+1773 
-1785 HSGKYIKLASWGNDN
+1785 
-1800 NSRYNWNVEFN
+1800 
-1811 TKDYNDGENVKF
+1811 
-1823 LVIAKDSAGNKSEVI
+1823 
-1838 RQTVINQDADRPVI
+1838 
-1852 TFNNVTLNSDM
+1852 
-1863 SDSNRI
+1863 
-1869 THQQDTIYGTVKDD
+1869 
-1883 DGIASVKIATL
+1883 
-1894 EDSEKT
+1894 
-1900 GFDWDNV
+1900 
-1907 NESYSNGAWSYDFGD
+1907 
-1922 SDGEKTLVFRIVD
+1922 
-1935 AEGSEFYSNPK
+1935 
-1946 GTDKLACP
+1946 
-1954 KFSDNAKIFSEISNT
+1954 
-1969 TLYLVVDR
+1969 
-1977 ENPVINGTFWKIGDS
+1977 
-1992 DSSTK
+1992 
-1997 LSDKSSFITNSSKIT
+1997 
-2012 LNGTVSDTYKVASVV
+2012 
-2027 LKGKRA
+2027 
-2033 ASKGN
+2033 
-2038 ETAQVEVE
+2038 
-2046 LLNKPIGSS
+2046 
-2055 NGTWE
+2055 
-2060 KEFVSGSQSA
+2060 
-2070 SSEQYKLENG
+2070 
-2080 EWTFTLAVS
+2080 
-2089 DGVGKTVTQTF
+2089 
-2100 TAIIDTVSPTA
+2100 
-2111 TNTLSASSSDD
+2111 
-2122 KSAISDNGTWHSS
+2122 SDNGTWHSS
-2135 AKPILTVLPADATSG
+2135 SSPVLNVNVSDVTSG
-2150 IAAVYY
+2150 IAGVCY
-2156 MVDNNPETPLDS
+2156 MIGNSSLDFES
-2168 ANLKNQTIDS
+2168 LKKQTIDT
-2178 PLTKSGD
+2178 PLAKSETEG
-2185 TYSREISLNEGEN
+2185 TFRRSLSLNEGEN

-2233 ITFNAPNTS
+2233 ITFYAPNTS

-2286 AVVSRTSTTG
+2286 AVVSRVSTTG

-2374 ANPPSET
+2374 TNPPSET

-2399 NVKLYRTKLS
+2399 NVKLYRARLS

-2415 VIDNIEIT
+2415 VIEIT

-2460 FDTTKFSDG
+2460 FDTTKFADG
-2469 STITLYAV
+2469 SKITLYAV

-2501 EIKFTNLTLNGMS
+2501 EIKFTNLTLSGMS

-2604 KFGYKNAG
+2604 KFGYKNEG

-2706 TLSDSVAASETEKIT
+2706 TLFKSASASETEKIT

-2728 SLVLVNSNLSV
+2728 SLVSVNSNLSV

-2793 KLYVKVTDSST
+2793 KLYVKATDSST

-2825 YTSTGSWSILF
+2825 YTSTGSWSIVF

-3113 IGDTSKLA
+3113 IGDISKLT
-3121 VADDIS
+3121 VADDIA
-3127 SSTSCRNYYF
+3127 SSTSCKNYYF
-3137 SIPVGSETENAVGT
+3137 SIPVGFETENAVGT

-3166 YTENTFSF
+3166 FTENIFSF
-3174 QYDNKAPELKAT
+3174 QYDNKAPVIAVT
-3186 DAGYKTELSSSGI
+3186 DAGYKNGLSSSGI

-3229 VLMFFTRTLNGKNY
+3229 VLMFFTRSLNGKNY
-3243 VVDPMISSGSTGME
+3243 VVDPMLSSGSTGME
-3257 NALDISALGLETK
+3257 NALDISSQKLELK
-3270 NGIYWKSYTI
+3270 DGIYWKSYTL
-3280 SSTNSNVLALSEE
+3280 SNVASETLSLSGSDE
-3293 LSKSV
+3293 LSKSIRV
-3298 RIGGI
+3298 GGI

-3312 ISSIDYTNKTVTLDS
+3312 ISSIDYTSKTVTLDS

-3354 TTSAFDFD
+3354 TTSAFDFG

-3390 SIDSSLILDGAITMN
+3390 SIDSSLILDGAITMS

-3492 YIDALNIKGSFLV
+3492 YIDALNVKGSFLV

-3528 VYSVNDVVRLSSVHS
+3528 IYSVNDVVRLSSVHS
-3543 SGDEVRSESSG
+3543 SGDEVRSETSG

-3612 VLYDEESPTVQINPF
+3612 ALYDEESPTVQINPF

-3719 SWKEKG
+3719 SWNEKG

-3747 IKWTVTVNTERI
+3747 IKWTVTVDTERV

-3776 GKLQYNSGKLSYAA
+3776 GKLQYNSGILSYAA
-3790 RTESGKE
+3790 RTEAGKE

-3802 ESYRMD
+3802 ESYKMD
-3808 VVPYITLLDT
+3808 VVPYITGISTSLSSL
-3818 TLTDLEKKNPSV
+3818 KKSNPSV
-3830 YGRTA
+3830 NNRTA
-3835 LGKYPVYYYRK
+3835 LGHYPVSSSENV
-3846 TTSDTEKAES
+3846 TIT
-3856 IIVKGFNIASGTV
+3856 GFNLKGATISDSATKANTV
-3869 TFASDSTSSV
+3869 TLADSGSSISV
-3879 TATLDSS
+3879 A
-3886 NSFTL
+3886 SFT
-3891 PSGAKSGEIAV
+3891 SGKIKAT
-3902 SVNSVSSL
+3902 VNGISSL
-3910 NNINNNNAKGS
+3910 NNDNSNDSSGT
-3921 YSGEYT
+3921 YSLSEIGATIGTTGNETIYKN
-3927 DDEYAYC
+3927 YY
-3934 YNRQPNGQN
+3934 YNRQPNGDN
-3943 NDLLTDN
+3943 NNLLTDD
-3950 VELAI
+3950 VVLDV
-3955 WEFNSKAA
+3955 WEFNSEAA
-3963 VTESGELSE
+3963 KPINGAIDQPI
-3972 VVMHVNP
+3972 MKINP
-3979 KNGMLG
+3979 KDGNLG
-3985 FAFAHSQDLASYP
+3985 FAFANGSLFFSMGGKVGTRPETLYSAQYWMGSYDFF
-3998 NGTSNSYE
+3998 TS
-4006 TWMTDWTGVNQI
+4006 I
-4018 GFTFDKNGNMFGTNG
+4018 GFAYDDLGNTYGTAAG
-4033 GTDTYTPNKKAGRF
+4033 GDCNAQEGDAWCFVTSR
-4047 GLISSKWGIVA
+4047 WGIGVQGQRGSYDGSNA
-4058 SKSASDDQY
+4058 
-4067 SGYTNYRRLR
+4067 LR
-4077 LEYLGFTKNGTYAS
+4077 LERIGQIDDSSYIINKQRVKSPSFATAVHGTS
-4091 NVYRFAK
+4091 TNVYLA
-4098 GDCSQFATNT
+4098 
-4108 VSTTVTNLYMMYY
+4108 YY
-4121 DNDFGEL
+4121 DVMNDEIRFKQGTLSSSKKQSFGNFSDSATSSSGTTRAENVTYVNL
-4128 KFKAGKYNSSTDSKN
+4128 LAGGNTGRNAGEYVSLGVVPGSSTDK
-4143 KTGFSFS
+4143 
-4150 KENYSFGD
+4150 
-4158 FADDAYNQVCSY
+4158 
-4170 NSSTDSSTYD
+4170 
-4180 SNYKTISIVANQSGA
+4180 
-4195 NGNTTARPGIH
+4195 
-4206 YSIAVVPSSDGSSD
+4206 D
-4220 VVVAVWYDDV
+4220 VVVAVWYDST
-4230 NKTLWYSYLENPL
+4230 NRCLKYAYNTSPL
-4243 TNAGKRDANG
+4243 SSANG
-4253 SISTEWATPVAIL
+4253 ANSGSEWTGVETVFTGEMASAGEYCEVIVDK
-4266 DGTAGG
+4266 DGG
-4272 YCAIAVDDDNHIHI
+4272 IHI
-4286 AAYSRKDAGSLY
+4286 AAYDPTNLSLV
-4298 YAYLNSYNTTFNETT
+4298 YAYKSSYNASGFTTCIVDGGYGVVGS
-4313 NLVAVDS
+4313 NLTLD
-4320 YGSAGQYITMEFAKD
+4320 IAKVNNVW
-4335 SSGKTVPYIGYWMNS
+4335 TPYIGY
-4350 MSYPKYAYLVEGIS
+4350 YATTCVKPKLAYKV
-4364 GSSYTPKAGVDDE
+4364 SSATAA
-4377 NMYTGDWEMIMLPT
+4377 
-4391 SSSIVQDDINI
+4391 
-4402 GVYKDSSGTI
+4402 SGTI
-4412 QAIPVQTESAGIKNG
+4412 NDSFTGNWECAVVPTSYVIPLGSQGNNRMNVGVWKNSSTWAIKNSTTG
-4427 TAGGNGTTNPI
+4427 TASHNHSGTGYSATCNDTVYGNGTQNPVMGYAI
-4438 LAYGIAAT
+4438 KINGSST
-4446 GLGYIETAQMK
+4446 YIETAQMK

>member
-1 MRKSSLFALCLFSF
+1 MRKGSLFALCLFSF
-15 VSAFFISCEV
+15 VSAFFTSCEV

-112 NPLDDKTPIPDGDYE
+112 NPLDDKAPIPDGDYE

-160 STKVATDGSAQ
+160 STKVVQDGSAQ
-171 NFDTYGA
+171 IFDTYGA

-207 LLTDIE
+207 LLKNIE

-224 AAKWGAEESDELY
+224 AAKWGAEENDELY
-237 GFYEKIYGSEKAG
+237 GFYEEIYGEEKAG

-276 SRTAYYLYKDIYSAL
+276 ARTAYYLYKDIYSAL

-320 SASNSSAFS
+320 SASELSAFS
-329 VEKIAEEVN
+329 VEKIAGEVN

-373 AKNSSEEYQK
+373 AENSSEEYQK

-391 GLLNGSAVTVKFS
+391 GLLNGSAITVKFS

-412 VEESLGFYLVPWIQN
+412 VEDSLGFYLVPWIQN
-427 EADKT
+427 EADGT
-432 WSADSNDKIWIIRP
+432 WSADLNDKIWIIRP
-446 YEKDS
+446 CEKDS
-451 AGNYISEIDVS
+451 AGNYTSEIDVS
-462 DFESGKQTEAKKY
+462 DFESEKQTEAKKY
-475 YENARGNLATVGSYD
+475 YENARKNLATVGSYD

-502 LHIKT
+502 LRIKT
-507 GIVYELKAVGCDEN
+507 GTVYELKAVGCDEN

-531 GFYLESSGLAPS
+531 GFYLQSSGLAPS
-543 ISVTEIDGKTAKS
+543 ISVAEIDGKTAKS

-563 KSMKIK
+563 NSMKIK
-569 GTVSAEDKTSIK
+569 GTVSAEDKTAIK

-604 DSPVAESWELEIPNK
+604 DSPVAESWELVIPNK
-619 YFASTKDSGGKPVS
+619 YFASAKDSGGNPVS

-674 LLADESS
+674 LFADESS

-755 KIVVTAY
+755 KILVTAY

-771 EQQICLDQ
+771 EQQIYLDQ
-779 DTDKPVVNLTNA
+779 DTDKPVIDLQNA
-791 TKEGYENKYPENAT
+791 VTESKDGENVLDYTKEYPSDGTKNV
-805 GNAFLSGAPITATV
+805 FLSGAELSAKI

-830 NIYESPF
+830 NVYSSPY
-837 KIGDN
+837 KNGDEAKYS
-842 PIEKHTKTISAKEIT
+842 EKVEKSKIT
-857 SNPYPLSFEVPS
+857 SNPYLLTYKLPTET
-869 ESEEFMA
+869 EEFRT
-876 EIIVTDTENGTK
+876 EIIVKDTENGTESASVFFLK
-888 NDLCRFYFMVDSG
+888 IDSG
-901 APSIVVYEN
+901 APTLKTFYQIQSEGSSENQKTEMQNANSVAVTKAYKFIYEASGN
-910 SNGKYFGKP
+910 YGLSKTEPVKVKVCKTDSSGNATELDSSCYTNDFSLNKTDGKGGTGIISVSANQTSGIQDDGTYSYEITVTDSNGKTSKAERFIVFDTNAPEVQVISPDENTEWITTGSNRISINGTASDDNGVKSVYYKKFGENESVPAVPENAVSTDSDWTKLGW
-919 KGTIHI
+919 KKANGTSSWKIADYELSEGSNRI
-925 TGKISGLGGFT
+925 AFAAVDKNGNSSCNNVRNFKYDGKSPEIAGVEVTKYSDSDSGGEKQENVPLSGISYLDKSVKKIKLKIEASDNLNLETLRVSVKKDGTETGDWKTADSKENLQEAKDSGSVQWTWTSNEFILGNASSSSENSSENKLDDGKYEISVSVTDISG
-936 IYREYDEKSAK
+936 
-947 GVKISGTQ
+947 
-955 PDATQLEYN
+955 
-964 WEDYFQVP
+964 
-972 EDLAEDAKK
+972 
-981 QTNKYYV
+981 QTK
-988 IDKKGRA
+988 
-995 GIASLDYYVDAT
+995 
-1007 KPTVKITTNDTLV
+1007 TNDYSFILDTKAPEISSQTISV
-1020 EDKIFKF
+1020 
-1027 AGTSDDKDG
+1027 
-1036 KNPSGISSR
+1036 PSGISDNS
-1045 WYKLQKA
+1045 
-1052 FEATPAIP
+1052 
-1060 DSESYAEQNGWIRI
+1060 S
-1074 SGETSAWNFTKEFT
+1074 
-1088 DDKNNV
+1088 V
-1094 TKEILSEGEY
+1094 
-1104 ILYVCAYDVAGNVS
+1104 
-1118 DSESHSFVVDLN
+1118 
-1130 KPEIKTSYAIDDS
+1130 S
-1143 ETEILDTNAI
+1143 ET
-1153 DIKKSYSFIY
+1153 
-1163 KISDSYGLAKENSAI
+1163 
-1178 VKITRDGTEIS
+1178 
-1189 SDEYDISESGINT
+1189 
-1202 SESVSGES
+1202 
-1210 FTGKITIKNQ
+1210 
-1220 IDGTYIYTITAKDVK
+1220 
-1235 EKTSSVTRTVVYD
+1235 
-1248 KTPPAITVISP
+1248 
-1259 SNDNDWI
+1259 
-1266 TTSSISVK
+1266 
-1274 GSADDTSGVAA
+1274 
-1285 VYCTDDV
+1285 
-1292 SKKVPEAD
+1292 
-1300 VLKSKS
+1300 
-1306 WTNSGWEKLSGTSN
+1306 
-1320 WSKSLKNL
+1320 
-1328 KEGTSTL
+1328 
-1335 YFVAV
+1335 
-1340 DVYGN
+1340 
-1345 VSEKTQRS
+1345 
-1353 VNYDA
+1353 
-1358 KEPSNYS
+1358 
-1365 VTYSLYDDSKKS
+1365 
-1377 YASAIKINSGDS
+1377 
-1389 VVTNKKFKISGTAKD
+1389 
-1404 SYKLDSIVVTAYQTE
+1404 
-1419 NSSESSASSVEI
+1419 
-1431 LNKTE
+1431 
-1436 LSKDSAV
+1436 
-1443 TSYDWNAELPSDFA
+1443 
-1457 DGKWKISVSV
+1457 
-1467 SDVSGQAS
+1467 
-1475 SSSYTFTLDREKPT
+1475 
-1489 FADAKLFEN
+1489 
-1498 SQTDSWY
+1498 
-1505 FATDKGLVSIGIA
+1505 
-1518 DSCSGID
+1518 
-1525 TAEYLVSTKTL
+1525 
-1536 TQVELSQ
+1536 
-1543 AEFDG
+1543 
-1548 VLNAA
+1548 
-1553 NGIYSKSV
+1553 
-1561 TFSQGKNFVYIKVKD
+1561 
-1576 AAGNINY
+1576 
-1583 YGTENN
+1583 
-1589 FYCNVDTEKPE
+1589 
-1600 ITFVSP
+1600 
-1606 ESGSY
+1606 
-1611 ITDKEDLILTINLA
+1611 
-1625 DKTSKFSEDSELA
+1625 
-1638 LKISDDKIV
+1638 
-1647 SSKTYS
+1647 
-1653 AKTGAS
+1653 
-1659 GGEIKITVP
+1659 
-1668 QTDIAEILENVSSS
+1668 
-1682 GGKISNFVFT
+1682 
-1692 ATVTDNASLSAS
+1692 
-1704 ENATVN
+1704 
-1710 IDNIAPT
+1710 
-1717 LVVNNPVETKSD
+1717 
-1729 AENGGIV
+1729 
-1736 NTEINGKIKINGTS
+1736 
-1750 YDEVGVDSVE
+1750 
-1760 VYRTLFSTETQDS
+1760 
-1773 EDVVDIVSLKAE
+1773 
-1785 HSGKYIKLASWGNDN
+1785 
-1800 NSRYNWNVEFN
+1800 
-1811 TKDYNDGENVKF
+1811 
-1823 LVIAKDSAGNKSEVI
+1823 
-1838 RQTVINQDADRPVI
+1838 
-1852 TFNNVTLNSDM
+1852 
-1863 SDSNRI
+1863 
-1869 THQQDTIYGTVKDD
+1869 
-1883 DGIASVKIATL
+1883 
-1894 EDSEKT
+1894 
-1900 GFDWDNV
+1900 
-1907 NESYSNGAWSYDFGD
+1907 
-1922 SDGEKTLVFRIVD
+1922 
-1935 AEGSEFYSNPK
+1935 
-1946 GTDKLACP
+1946 
-1954 KFSDNAKIFSEISNT
+1954 
-1969 TLYLVVDR
+1969 
-1977 ENPVINGTFWKIGDS
+1977 
-1992 DSSTK
+1992 
-1997 LSDKSSFITNSSKIT
+1997 
-2012 LNGTVSDTYKVASVV
+2012 
-2027 LKGKRA
+2027 
-2033 ASKGN
+2033 
-2038 ETAQVEVE
+2038 
-2046 LLNKPIGSS
+2046 
-2055 NGTWE
+2055 
-2060 KEFVSGSQSA
+2060 
-2070 SSEQYKLENG
+2070 
-2080 EWTFTLAVS
+2080 
-2089 DGVGKTVTQTF
+2089 
-2100 TAIIDTVSPTA
+2100 
-2111 TNTLSASSSDD
+2111 
-2122 KSAISDNGTWHSS
+2122 GTWHSS
-2135 AKPILTVLPADATSG
+2135 SSPVLNVNVSDVTSG
-2150 IAAVYY
+2150 IAGVCY
-2156 MVDNNPETPLDS
+2156 MIGNSSLDFES
-2168 ANLKNQTIDS
+2168 LKKQTIDT
-2178 PLTKSGD
+2178 PLTKSETEG
-2185 TYSREISLNEGEN
+2185 TFRRSLSLNEGEN

-2233 ITFNAPNTS
+2233 ITFYAPNTS

-2286 AVVSRTSTTG
+2286 AVVSRVSTTG

-2374 ANPPSET
+2374 TNPPLET

-2399 NVKLYRTKLS
+2399 NVKLYRAKLS

-2415 VIDNIEIT
+2415 VIEIT

-2460 FDTTKFSDG
+2460 FDTTKFADG
-2469 STITLYAV
+2469 SKITLYAV

-2501 EIKFTNLTLNGMS
+2501 EIKFTNLTLSGMS

-2604 KFGYKNAG
+2604 KFGYKNEG

-2706 TLSDSVAASETEKIT
+2706 TLFDSVAASETEKIT

-2728 SLVLVNSNLSV
+2728 SLVSVNSNLSV

-2793 KLYVKVTDSST
+2793 KLYVKATDSST
-2804 TPDANFGSDAA
+2804 TPDANFGSDTA

-2825 YTSTGSWSILF
+2825 YTSTGSWSIVF

-2911 SYPELSSDSKLT
+2911 SYPELSGDSKFT

-2955 YDKDAGFSSDWETEL
+2955 YDKDAGFSSDWESEL

-3037 NKVSNPVV
+3037 NKVSNPVI

-3113 IGDTSKLA
+3113 IGDISKLT
-3121 VADDIS
+3121 VADDIA
-3127 SSTSCRNYYF
+3127 SSTSCKNYYF
-3137 SIPVGSETENAVGT
+3137 SIPVGFETENAVGT

-3166 YTENTFSF
+3166 FTENIFSF
-3174 QYDNKAPELKAT
+3174 QYDNKAPVIAVT
-3186 DAGYKTELSSSGI
+3186 DAGYKNGLSSSGI

-3229 VLMFFTRTLNGKNY
+3229 VLMFFTRSLNGKNY
-3243 VVDPMISSGSTGME
+3243 VVDPMLSSGSTGME
-3257 NALDISALGLETK
+3257 NALDISSQKLELK
-3270 NGIYWKSYTI
+3270 DGIYWKSYTL
-3280 SSTNSNVLALSEE
+3280 SNVASETLSLSGSDE
-3293 LSKSV
+3293 LSKSIRV
-3298 RIGGI
+3298 GGI

-3312 ISSIDYTNKTVTLDS
+3312 ISSIDYTSKTVTLDS

-3354 TTSAFDFD
+3354 TTSAFDFG

-3390 SIDSSLILDGAITMN
+3390 SIDSSLILDGAITMS

-3492 YIDALNIKGSFLV
+3492 YIDALNVKGSFLV

-3528 VYSVNDVVRLSSVHS
+3528 IYSVNDVVRLSSVHS

-3612 VLYDEESPTVQINPF
+3612 ALYDEESPTVQINPF

-3719 SWKEKG
+3719 SWNEKG

-3747 IKWTVTVNTERI
+3747 IKWTVTVDTERV

-3776 GKLQYNSGKLSYAA
+3776 GKLQYNSGILSYAA
-3790 RTESGKE
+3790 RTEAGKE

-3802 ESYRMD
+3802 ESYKMD
-3808 VVPYITLLDT
+3808 VVPYITGISTSLSSL
-3818 TLTDLEKKNPSV
+3818 KKSNPSV
-3830 YGRTA
+3830 NNRTA
-3835 LGKYPVYYYRK
+3835 LGHYPVSSSENV
-3846 TTSDTEKAES
+3846 TIT
-3856 IIVKGFNIASGTV
+3856 GFNLKGATISDSATKANTV
-3869 TFASDSTSSV
+3869 TLADSGSSISV
-3879 TATLDSS
+3879 A
-3886 NSFTL
+3886 SFT
-3891 PSGAKSGEIAV
+3891 SGKIKAT
-3902 SVNSVSSL
+3902 VNGISSL
-3910 NNINNNNAKGS
+3910 NNDNSNDSSGT
-3921 YSGEYT
+3921 YSLSEIGATIGTTGNETIYKN
-3927 DDEYAYC
+3927 YY
-3934 YNRQPNGQN
+3934 YNRQPNGDN
-3943 NDLLTDN
+3943 NNLLTDD
-3950 VELAI
+3950 VVLDV
-3955 WEFNSKAA
+3955 WEFNSEAA
-3963 VTESGELSE
+3963 KPINGAIDQPI
-3972 VVMHVNP
+3972 MKINP
-3979 KNGMLG
+3979 KDGNLG
-3985 FAFAHSQDLASYP
+3985 FAFANGSLFFSMGGKVGTRPETLYSAQYWMGSYDFF
-3998 NGTSNSYE
+3998 TS
-4006 TWMTDWTGVNQI
+4006 I
-4018 GFTFDKNGNMFGTNG
+4018 GFAYDDLGNTYGTAAG
-4033 GTDTYTPNKKAGRF
+4033 GDCNAQEGDAWCFVTSR
-4047 GLISSKWGIVA
+4047 WGIGVQGQRGSYDGSNA
-4058 SKSASDDQY
+4058 
-4067 SGYTNYRRLR
+4067 LR
-4077 LEYLGFTKNGTYAS
+4077 LERIGQIDDSSYIINKQRVKSPSFATAVHGTS
-4091 NVYRFAK
+4091 TNVYLA
-4098 GDCSQFATNT
+4098 
-4108 VSTTVTNLYMMYY
+4108 YY
-4121 DNDFGEL
+4121 DVMNDEIRFKQGTLSSSSKKGFGNFSDSATSSSGTTRAENVTYVNL
-4128 KFKAGKYNSSTDSKN
+4128 LAGGNTERKAGEYVSLGVVPGSSTDK
-4143 KTGFSFS
+4143 
-4150 KENYSFGD
+4150 
-4158 FADDAYNQVCSY
+4158 
-4170 NSSTDSSTYD
+4170 
-4180 SNYKTISIVANQSGA
+4180 
-4195 NGNTTARPGIH
+4195 
-4206 YSIAVVPSSDGSSD
+4206 D
-4220 VVVAVWYDDV
+4220 VVVAVWYDST
-4230 NKTLWYSYLENPL
+4230 NRCLKYAYNTAPL
-4243 TNAGKRDANG
+4243 SSKNGADSGSEWTGVETVFTGEMASAGEYCEVIVDK
-4253 SISTEWATPVAIL
+4253 
-4266 DGTAGG
+4266 DGG
-4272 YCAIAVDDDNHIHI
+4272 IHI
-4286 AAYSRKDAGSLY
+4286 AAYDPTNLSLV
-4298 YAYLNSYNTTFNETT
+4298 YAYKSSYNASGFTTCIVDGGYGVVGS
-4313 NLVAVDS
+4313 NLTLD
-4320 YGSAGQYITMEFAKD
+4320 IAKVNNVW
-4335 SSGKTVPYIGYWMNS
+4335 TPYIGY
-4350 MSYPKYAYLVEGIS
+4350 YATTCVKPKLAYKV
-4364 GSSYTPKAGVDDE
+4364 SSATAA
-4377 NMYTGDWEMIMLPT
+4377 
-4391 SSSIVQDDINI
+4391 
-4402 GVYKDSSGTI
+4402 SGTI
-4412 QAIPVQTESAGIKNG
+4412 NDSFTGNWECAVVPTSYVIPLGSQGNNRMNVGVWKNSSTWAIKNSTTG
-4427 TAGGNGTTNPI
+4427 TASHNHSGTGYSATCNDTVYGNGTQNPVMGYAI
-4438 LAYGIAAT
+4438 KINGSST
-4446 GLGYIETAQMK
+4446 YIETAQMK

>member
-1 MRKSSLFALCLFSF
+1 MRKSSLFVLCLISF

-112 NPLDDKTPIPDGDYE
+112 NPLDDKAPIPDGDYE

-160 STKVATDGSAQ
+160 STKVVQDGSAQ
-171 NFDTYGA
+171 IFDTYGA

-193 KLVVSVFSDAECKN
+193 KLVVSVFSDADCKN
-207 LLTDIE
+207 LLKNIE

-224 AAKWGAEESDELY
+224 AAKWGAEENDELY
-237 GFYEKIYGSEKAG
+237 GFYEEIYGDEKAG

-276 SRTAYYLYKDIYSAL
+276 ARTAYYLYKDIYSAL

-320 SASNSSAFS
+320 SASELSAFS
-329 VEKIAEEVN
+329 VEKIAGEVN

-391 GLLNGSAVTVKFS
+391 GLLNGSAITVKFS

-412 VEESLGFYLVPWIQN
+412 VEDSLGFYLVPWIQN
-427 EADKT
+427 EADGT
-432 WSADSNDKIWIIRP
+432 WSADLTDRIWIIRP

-451 AGNYISEIDVS
+451 AGNYTSEIDIS
-462 DFESGKQTEAKKY
+462 DFESEKQTEAKKY
-475 YENARGNLATVGSYD
+475 YENARKNLATVGSYD

-502 LHIKT
+502 LRIKT
-507 GIVYELKAVGCDEN
+507 GTVYELKAVGCDEN

-531 GFYLESSGLAPS
+531 GFYLQSSGLAPS
-543 ISVTEIDGKTAKS
+543 ISVAEIDGKTAKS

-563 KSMKIK
+563 NSMKIK
-569 GTVSAEDKTSIK
+569 GTVSAEDKTAIK

-604 DSPVAESWELEIPNK
+604 DSPVAESWELVIPNK
-619 YFASTKDSGGKPVS
+619 YFASAKDSGGNPVS

-714 IFDSDNPGNKNPVY
+714 IFDSDGSGNKNPVY
-728 YFDSSSSNFEKEI
+728 SFDSGSSNFEKEI

-762 DYAGNKSEV
+762 DYAGNKTEV
-771 EQQICLDQ
+771 EQQIYLDQ
-779 DTDKPVVNLTNA
+779 DTDKPVVELQNA
-791 TKEGYENKYPENAT
+791 VTESKDGENVLDYTKEYPSEGTKNV
-805 GNAFLSGAPITATV
+805 FLSGAELSAKI

-830 NIYESPF
+830 NVYSSPY
-837 KIGDN
+837 KDGDKAKYS
-842 PIEKHTKTISAKEIT
+842 EKVEKSKIT
-857 SNPYPLSFEVPS
+857 SNPYLLTYKLPTET
-869 ESEEFMA
+869 EEFRT
-876 EIIVTDTENGTK
+876 EIIVKDTENGTESASVFFLK
-888 NDLCRFYFMVDSG
+888 IDSG
-901 APSIVVYEN
+901 APTLKTFYQIQSEGSSENQKTEMQNANSVAVTKAYKFIYEASGN
-910 SNGKYFGKP
+910 YGLSKTEPVKVKVCKTDSSGNATELDPSCYTNDFSLNKTDGKGGTGIISVSASQTSGIQDDGTYSYEITVTDSNGKTSKAERFIVFDTNAPEVQVISPDEETEWITTGSNRLSINGTASDDNGVKSVYYKKFGENESVPAVPENAVSTDSDWTKLGW
-919 KGTIHI
+919 KKANGTSSWKIADYELSEGSNRI
-925 TGKISGLGGFT
+925 AFAAVDKNGNSSCKTVRNFKYDGKSPEIAKVEVTKYSDSDSGGEKQENVPLSGISYLDKSVKKIKLKIEASDNLDLETLRVSVKKDGTETSDWKTADSQENLQKAKDSGSVMWTWTSKEFILGNAGSSSENSSENKLDDGKYEISVIVTDISGQTKTNEYSFILDTKAPEISSQT
-936 IYREYDEKSAK
+936 IS
-947 GVKISGTQ
+947 V
-955 PDATQLEYN
+955 
-964 WEDYFQVP
+964 
-972 EDLAEDAKK
+972 
-981 QTNKYYV
+981 
-988 IDKKGRA
+988 
-995 GIASLDYYVDAT
+995 
-1007 KPTVKITTNDTLV
+1007 
-1020 EDKIFKF
+1020 
-1027 AGTSDDKDG
+1027 
-1036 KNPSGISSR
+1036 PSGIS
-1045 WYKLQKA
+1045 
-1052 FEATPAIP
+1052 
-1060 DSESYAEQNGWIRI
+1060 DN
-1074 SGETSAWNFTKEFT
+1074 
-1088 DDKNNV
+1088 
-1094 TKEILSEGEY
+1094 
-1104 ILYVCAYDVAGNVS
+1104 
-1118 DSESHSFVVDLN
+1118 
-1130 KPEIKTSYAIDDS
+1130 
-1143 ETEILDTNAI
+1143 
-1153 DIKKSYSFIY
+1153 
-1163 KISDSYGLAKENSAI
+1163 
-1178 VKITRDGTEIS
+1178 
-1189 SDEYDISESGINT
+1189 
-1202 SESVSGES
+1202 
-1210 FTGKITIKNQ
+1210 
-1220 IDGTYIYTITAKDVK
+1220 
-1235 EKTSSVTRTVVYD
+1235 SSV
-1248 KTPPAITVISP
+1248 
-1259 SNDNDWI
+1259 
-1266 TTSSISVK
+1266 
-1274 GSADDTSGVAA
+1274 
-1285 VYCTDDV
+1285 
-1292 SKKVPEAD
+1292 
-1300 VLKSKS
+1300 
-1306 WTNSGWEKLSGTSN
+1306 
-1320 WSKSLKNL
+1320 
-1328 KEGTSTL
+1328 
-1335 YFVAV
+1335 
-1340 DVYGN
+1340 
-1345 VSEKTQRS
+1345 
-1353 VNYDA
+1353 
-1358 KEPSNYS
+1358 
-1365 VTYSLYDDSKKS
+1365 
-1377 YASAIKINSGDS
+1377 
-1389 VVTNKKFKISGTAKD
+1389 
-1404 SYKLDSIVVTAYQTE
+1404 
-1419 NSSESSASSVEI
+1419 
-1431 LNKTE
+1431 
-1436 LSKDSAV
+1436 
-1443 TSYDWNAELPSDFA
+1443 
-1457 DGKWKISVSV
+1457 
-1467 SDVSGQAS
+1467 
-1475 SSSYTFTLDREKPT
+1475 
-1489 FADAKLFEN
+1489 
-1498 SQTDSWY
+1498 
-1505 FATDKGLVSIGIA
+1505 
-1518 DSCSGID
+1518 
-1525 TAEYLVSTKTL
+1525 
-1536 TQVELSQ
+1536 
-1543 AEFDG
+1543 
-1548 VLNAA
+1548 
-1553 NGIYSKSV
+1553 
-1561 TFSQGKNFVYIKVKD
+1561 
-1576 AAGNINY
+1576 
-1583 YGTENN
+1583 
-1589 FYCNVDTEKPE
+1589 
-1600 ITFVSP
+1600 
-1606 ESGSY
+1606 
-1611 ITDKEDLILTINLA
+1611 
-1625 DKTSKFSEDSELA
+1625 
-1638 LKISDDKIV
+1638 
-1647 SSKTYS
+1647 
-1653 AKTGAS
+1653 
-1659 GGEIKITVP
+1659 
-1668 QTDIAEILENVSSS
+1668 
-1682 GGKISNFVFT
+1682 
-1692 ATVTDNASLSAS
+1692 
-1704 ENATVN
+1704 
-1710 IDNIAPT
+1710 
-1717 LVVNNPVETKSD
+1717 
-1729 AENGGIV
+1729 
-1736 NTEINGKIKINGTS
+1736 
-1750 YDEVGVDSVE
+1750 
-1760 VYRTLFSTETQDS
+1760 
-1773 EDVVDIVSLKAE
+1773 
-1785 HSGKYIKLASWGNDN
+1785 
-1800 NSRYNWNVEFN
+1800 
-1811 TKDYNDGENVKF
+1811 
-1823 LVIAKDSAGNKSEVI
+1823 
-1838 RQTVINQDADRPVI
+1838 
-1852 TFNNVTLNSDM
+1852 
-1863 SDSNRI
+1863 
-1869 THQQDTIYGTVKDD
+1869 
-1883 DGIASVKIATL
+1883 
-1894 EDSEKT
+1894 
-1900 GFDWDNV
+1900 
-1907 NESYSNGAWSYDFGD
+1907 
-1922 SDGEKTLVFRIVD
+1922 
-1935 AEGSEFYSNPK
+1935 
-1946 GTDKLACP
+1946 
-1954 KFSDNAKIFSEISNT
+1954 
-1969 TLYLVVDR
+1969 
-1977 ENPVINGTFWKIGDS
+1977 
-1992 DSSTK
+1992 
-1997 LSDKSSFITNSSKIT
+1997 
-2012 LNGTVSDTYKVASVV
+2012 
-2027 LKGKRA
+2027 
-2033 ASKGN
+2033 
-2038 ETAQVEVE
+2038 
-2046 LLNKPIGSS
+2046 
-2055 NGTWE
+2055 
-2060 KEFVSGSQSA
+2060 
-2070 SSEQYKLENG
+2070 
-2080 EWTFTLAVS
+2080 
-2089 DGVGKTVTQTF
+2089 
-2100 TAIIDTVSPTA
+2100 
-2111 TNTLSASSSDD
+2111 
-2122 KSAISDNGTWHSS
+2122 SDNGTWHSS
-2135 AKPILTVLPADATSG
+2135 SSPVLNVNVSDATSG
-2150 IAAVYY
+2150 IAGVCY
-2156 MVDNNPETPLDS
+2156 MIGNSSLDFES
-2168 ANLKNQTIDS
+2168 LKKQTIDT
-2178 PLTKSGD
+2178 PLTKSETEG
-2185 TYSREISLNEGEN
+2185 TFRRSLSLNEGEN

-2227 DKTGPV
+2227 DKTGPA

-2242 SDKKFSSKVE
+2242 SKLSSKVE

-2286 AVVSRTSTTG
+2286 AVVSRASTTGGTSSTGGTSTTG
-2296 GNSST
+2296 GNSS
-2301 TGGSSTAGGNS
+2301 A
-2312 SVAGS
+2312 AGS
-2317 SSSGGTFTVKGTFS
+2317 SSSGGTFTIKGAFS

-2340 NDATLTVSLKD
+2340 NDATLTVALKD

-2374 ANPPSET
+2374 TNPPLET

-2386 TISGTSTDNVSVE
+2386 TISGTSTDNVSIE
-2399 NVKLYRTKLS
+2399 NVKLYRTKFS
-2409 SDTDTS
+2409 SDESNSSLT
-2415 VIDNIEIT
+2415 VEPVKIT
-2423 ENGNKTSVEAVL
+2423 GSNSTVEAVL

-2460 FDTTKFSDG
+2460 FDTTKFADG
-2469 STITLYAV
+2469 SKITLYAV

-2501 EIKFTNLTLNGMS
+2501 EIKFTNLTLSGMS

-2604 KFGYKNAG
+2604 KFGYKNEG
-2612 GTYSSDSD
+2612 GTYSSGSD

-2634 NSVYYIVSENELSFS
+2634 NSVYYIVSENGLSFS

-2706 TLSDSVAASETEKIT
+2706 TLFNSASASETEKIS

-2728 SLVLVNSNLSV
+2728 SLVSVNSNLSI

-2793 KLYVKVTDSST
+2793 KLYVKATDSST
-2804 TPDANFGSDAA
+2804 MPTANFGSDTA

-2825 YTSTGSWSILF
+2825 YTSTGSWSIVF

-2885 SLGNVSEPVKLA
+2885 SLGNVSEPVKLT

-2911 SYPELSSDSKLT
+2911 SYPELSGDSKFT

-2955 YDKDAGFSSDWETEL
+2955 YDKDAGFSSDWESEL

-2981 TDYKIEPSGISE
+2981 TDYKIEASGISE

-3113 IGDTSKLA
+3113 IGDTRKLT
-3121 VADDIS
+3121 VADDIA
-3127 SSTSCRNYYF
+3127 SSTSCKNYYF
-3137 SIPVGSETENAVGT
+3137 SIPVGFETENAVGT
-3151 LQYTLNATEGSADAK
+3151 LQYTLNATEGSSDGK
-3166 YTENTFSF
+3166 FTENIFSF
-3174 QYDNKAPELKAT
+3174 QYDNKAPVLAVT
-3186 DAGYKTELSSSGI
+3186 DAGYKNGLSSSGI

-3229 VLMFFTRTLNGKNY
+3229 VLMFFTRSLNGKNY
-3243 VVDPMISSGSTGME
+3243 VVDPMLSSGSTGME
-3257 NALDISALGLETK
+3257 NALDISSQKLELK
-3270 NGIYWKSYTI
+3270 DGIYWKSYTL
-3280 SSTNSNVLALSEE
+3280 SNVASETLSLSGLSGSDE
-3293 LSKSV
+3293 LSKSIRV
-3298 RIGGI
+3298 GGI

-3333 STTVAYFAIAQVID
+3333 SAKTAYFAIAQVID

-3410 QAGNVSGVKQ
+3410 QAGNASGVKQ

-3472 ISANQIADDVVIP
+3472 INANQIADDVVIP

-3492 YIDALNIKGSFLV
+3492 CIDALNIKGSFLV

-3528 VYSVNDVVRLSSVHS
+3528 IYSVNDVVRLSSVHS
-3543 SGDEVRSESSG
+3543 SGDEVRSETSG
-3554 TKLDDIEIS
+3554 TELEDIEIS
-3563 LEEMVSK
+3563 LQEMVSK

-3612 VLYDEESPTVQINPF
+3612 ALYDEESPAVQINPF

-3700 LITEKLVGEY
+3700 LITDRLVGEY

-3719 SWKEKG
+3719 SWNEKG

-3732 ACQIENTKFDNSGHS
+3732 ASQIENTKFDNSGHS
-3747 IKWTVTVNTERI
+3747 IKWTVTVDTERV

-3766 VSVQAKANDR
+3766 VSVQAKVNDR
-3776 GKLQYNSGKLSYAA
+3776 GKLQYNSGILSYAA
-3790 RTESGKE
+3790 RTEAGKE
-3797 SSATS
+3797 SSAAS
-3802 ESYRMD
+3802 ESYKMD
-3808 VVPYITLLDT
+3808 VVPYITGISTSLSSL
-3818 TLTDLEKKNPSV
+3818 KKSNPSV
-3830 YGRTA
+3830 NNRTA
-3835 LGKYPVYYYRK
+3835 LGHYPVSSSENV
-3846 TTSDTEKAES
+3846 TIT
-3856 IIVKGFNIASGTV
+3856 GFNLKGATISDSATKANTV
-3869 TFASDSTSSV
+3869 TLADSGSSISV
-3879 TATLDSS
+3879 A
-3886 NSFTL
+3886 SFT
-3891 PSGAKSGEIAV
+3891 SGKIKAT
-3902 SVNSVSSL
+3902 VNGISSL
-3910 NNINNNNAKGS
+3910 NNDNSNDSSGT
-3921 YSGEYT
+3921 YSLSESGATIGTTGNETVYKN
-3927 DDEYAYC
+3927 YY
-3934 YNRQPNGQN
+3934 YNRQPNGDN
-3943 NDLLTDN
+3943 NNLLTDD
-3950 VELAI
+3950 VVLDV
-3955 WEFNSKAA
+3955 WEFNSEAA
-3963 VTESGELSE
+3963 KPINGAIDQPI
-3972 VVMHVNP
+3972 MKINP
-3979 KNGMLG
+3979 KDGNLG
-3985 FAFAHSQDLASYP
+3985 FAFANGSLFFSMGGKVSNNSWSSTQTLYSAQYWMGSYDFF
-3998 NGTSNSYE
+3998 TS
-4006 TWMTDWTGVNQI
+4006 I
-4018 GFTFDKNGNMFGTNG
+4018 GFAYDDLGNTYGTAAG
-4033 GTDTYTPNKKAGRF
+4033 GDCNAQEGDAWCFVTSR
-4047 GLISSKWGIVA
+4047 WGIGVQGQRGSYDGSNA
-4058 SKSASDDQY
+4058 
-4067 SGYTNYRRLR
+4067 LR
-4077 LEYLGFTKNGTYAS
+4077 LERIGQIDDSSYIINKQRVKSPSFATAVHGTSTNVYLAYYDVMNDEIRFKQGTLSSSKKQSFGNFSDSATSSNGTTRNE
-4091 NVYRFAK
+4091 NVKYVNLIA
-4098 GDCSQFATNT
+4098 GGNT
-4108 VSTTVTNLYMMYY
+4108 GRNAGEYVSLGVVP
-4121 DNDFGEL
+4121 G
-4128 KFKAGKYNSSTDSKN
+4128 SSTDK
-4143 KTGFSFS
+4143 
-4150 KENYSFGD
+4150 
-4158 FADDAYNQVCSY
+4158 
-4170 NSSTDSSTYD
+4170 
-4180 SNYKTISIVANQSGA
+4180 
-4195 NGNTTARPGIH
+4195 
-4206 YSIAVVPSSDGSSD
+4206 D
-4220 VVVAVWYDDV
+4220 VVVAVWYDST
-4230 NKTLWYSYLENPL
+4230 NRCLKYAYNTAPL
-4243 TNAGKRDANG
+4243 SSKNGADSGSEWTGVETVFTGDMASAGEYCEVIVDK
-4253 SISTEWATPVAIL
+4253 
-4266 DGTAGG
+4266 DGG
-4272 YCAIAVDDDNHIHI
+4272 IHI
-4286 AAYSRKDAGSLY
+4286 AAYDPANLSLV
-4298 YAYLNSYNTTFNETT
+4298 YAYKSSYNASGFTACIVDGGYGVVGS
-4313 NLVAVDS
+4313 NLTLD
-4320 YGSAGQYITMEFAKD
+4320 IAKVNNVW
-4335 SSGKTVPYIGYWMNS
+4335 TPYIGY
-4350 MSYPKYAYLVEGIS
+4350 YATTCVKPKLAYKV
-4364 GSSYTPKAGVDDE
+4364 SSATAA
-4377 NMYTGDWEMIMLPT
+4377 
-4391 SSSIVQDDINI
+4391 
-4402 GVYKDSSGTI
+4402 SGTI
-4412 QAIPVQTESAGIKNG
+4412 NDSFTGNWECAVVPTSYVIPLGSQGNNRMNVGVWKNSSTWAIKNSTTG
-4427 TAGGNGTTNPI
+4427 TASHNHSGTGYEATCNDTVYGNGTQNPVMGYAI
-4438 LAYGIAAT
+4438 KINGSST
-4446 GLGYIETAQMK
+4446 YIETAQMK

>member
-112 NPLDDKTPIPDGDYE
+112 NPLDDKAPIPDGDYE

-762 DYAGNKSEV
+762 DYAGNKTEV
-771 EQQICLDQ
+771 EQQIYLDQ
-779 DTDKPVVNLTNA
+779 DTDKPVIDLQNA
-791 TKEGYENKYPENAT
+791 VTESKDGENVLDYTKEYPSDGTKNV
-805 GNAFLSGAPITATV
+805 FLSGAELSAKI

-830 NIYESPF
+830 NVYSSPY
-837 KIGDN
+837 KVGDEAKYS
-842 PIEKHTKTISAKEIT
+842 EKVEKSKIT
-857 SNPYPLSFEVPS
+857 SNPYLLTYKLPTET
-869 ESEEFMA
+869 EEFRT
-876 EIIVTDTENGTK
+876 EIIVKDTENGTESASVFFLK
-888 NDLCRFYFMVDSG
+888 IDSG
-901 APSIVVYEN
+901 APTLKTFYQIQSEGSSENQKTEMQKANSVPVTKAYKFIYEASGNYGLSKTEPVKVKVYKTDSSGEATELDSSCYTN
-910 SNGKYFGKP
+910 DFSLNKTDGKGGTGIISVSANSSGEGSQASGIQDDGTYSYEITVTDSNGKTSKAERVIVFDTNAPEVQVISPAEDTEWITTGSNRLSINGTASDDNGVKSVYYKEFGENESVPAVPENAVSSDSDWTKLGW
-919 KGTIHI
+919 KKANGTSSWKIADYELSEGSNRI
-925 TGKISGLGGFT
+925 AFAAVDIYGNCSCNNVRNFKYDGKSPEIAGVEVTKYSDSDSGGEKQENVPLSGISYIDKSVKKIKLKIEASDNLNLETLRVSVKKDGTETGDWKTADSKENLQEAKDSGSVQWTWTSNEFILGNVSTSSENSSENKLDDGKYEISVIVTDISG
-936 IYREYDEKSAK
+936 
-947 GVKISGTQ
+947 
-955 PDATQLEYN
+955 
-964 WEDYFQVP
+964 
-972 EDLAEDAKK
+972 
-981 QTNKYYV
+981 QTK
-988 IDKKGRA
+988 
-995 GIASLDYYVDAT
+995 
-1007 KPTVKITTNDTLV
+1007 TNDYSFILDTKAPEISSQTISV
-1020 EDKIFKF
+1020 
-1027 AGTSDDKDG
+1027 
-1036 KNPSGISSR
+1036 PSGISDNS
-1045 WYKLQKA
+1045 
-1052 FEATPAIP
+1052 
-1060 DSESYAEQNGWIRI
+1060 S
-1074 SGETSAWNFTKEFT
+1074 
-1088 DDKNNV
+1088 V
-1094 TKEILSEGEY
+1094 
-1104 ILYVCAYDVAGNVS
+1104 
-1118 DSESHSFVVDLN
+1118 
-1130 KPEIKTSYAIDDS
+1130 S
-1143 ETEILDTNAI
+1143 ET
-1153 DIKKSYSFIY
+1153 
-1163 KISDSYGLAKENSAI
+1163 
-1178 VKITRDGTEIS
+1178 
-1189 SDEYDISESGINT
+1189 
-1202 SESVSGES
+1202 
-1210 FTGKITIKNQ
+1210 
-1220 IDGTYIYTITAKDVK
+1220 
-1235 EKTSSVTRTVVYD
+1235 
-1248 KTPPAITVISP
+1248 
-1259 SNDNDWI
+1259 
-1266 TTSSISVK
+1266 
-1274 GSADDTSGVAA
+1274 
-1285 VYCTDDV
+1285 
-1292 SKKVPEAD
+1292 
-1300 VLKSKS
+1300 
-1306 WTNSGWEKLSGTSN
+1306 
-1320 WSKSLKNL
+1320 
-1328 KEGTSTL
+1328 
-1335 YFVAV
+1335 
-1340 DVYGN
+1340 
-1345 VSEKTQRS
+1345 
-1353 VNYDA
+1353 
-1358 KEPSNYS
+1358 
-1365 VTYSLYDDSKKS
+1365 
-1377 YASAIKINSGDS
+1377 
-1389 VVTNKKFKISGTAKD
+1389 
-1404 SYKLDSIVVTAYQTE
+1404 
-1419 NSSESSASSVEI
+1419 
-1431 LNKTE
+1431 
-1436 LSKDSAV
+1436 
-1443 TSYDWNAELPSDFA
+1443 
-1457 DGKWKISVSV
+1457 
-1467 SDVSGQAS
+1467 
-1475 SSSYTFTLDREKPT
+1475 
-1489 FADAKLFEN
+1489 
-1498 SQTDSWY
+1498 
-1505 FATDKGLVSIGIA
+1505 
-1518 DSCSGID
+1518 
-1525 TAEYLVSTKTL
+1525 
-1536 TQVELSQ
+1536 
-1543 AEFDG
+1543 
-1548 VLNAA
+1548 
-1553 NGIYSKSV
+1553 
-1561 TFSQGKNFVYIKVKD
+1561 
-1576 AAGNINY
+1576 
-1583 YGTENN
+1583 
-1589 FYCNVDTEKPE
+1589 
-1600 ITFVSP
+1600 
-1606 ESGSY
+1606 
-1611 ITDKEDLILTINLA
+1611 
-1625 DKTSKFSEDSELA
+1625 
-1638 LKISDDKIV
+1638 
-1647 SSKTYS
+1647 
-1653 AKTGAS
+1653 
-1659 GGEIKITVP
+1659 
-1668 QTDIAEILENVSSS
+1668 
-1682 GGKISNFVFT
+1682 
-1692 ATVTDNASLSAS
+1692 
-1704 ENATVN
+1704 
-1710 IDNIAPT
+1710 
-1717 LVVNNPVETKSD
+1717 
-1729 AENGGIV
+1729 
-1736 NTEINGKIKINGTS
+1736 
-1750 YDEVGVDSVE
+1750 
-1760 VYRTLFSTETQDS
+1760 
-1773 EDVVDIVSLKAE
+1773 
-1785 HSGKYIKLASWGNDN
+1785 
-1800 NSRYNWNVEFN
+1800 
-1811 TKDYNDGENVKF
+1811 
-1823 LVIAKDSAGNKSEVI
+1823 
-1838 RQTVINQDADRPVI
+1838 
-1852 TFNNVTLNSDM
+1852 
-1863 SDSNRI
+1863 
-1869 THQQDTIYGTVKDD
+1869 
-1883 DGIASVKIATL
+1883 
-1894 EDSEKT
+1894 
-1900 GFDWDNV
+1900 
-1907 NESYSNGAWSYDFGD
+1907 
-1922 SDGEKTLVFRIVD
+1922 
-1935 AEGSEFYSNPK
+1935 
-1946 GTDKLACP
+1946 
-1954 KFSDNAKIFSEISNT
+1954 
-1969 TLYLVVDR
+1969 
-1977 ENPVINGTFWKIGDS
+1977 
-1992 DSSTK
+1992 
-1997 LSDKSSFITNSSKIT
+1997 
-2012 LNGTVSDTYKVASVV
+2012 
-2027 LKGKRA
+2027 
-2033 ASKGN
+2033 
-2038 ETAQVEVE
+2038 
-2046 LLNKPIGSS
+2046 
-2055 NGTWE
+2055 
-2060 KEFVSGSQSA
+2060 
-2070 SSEQYKLENG
+2070 
-2080 EWTFTLAVS
+2080 
-2089 DGVGKTVTQTF
+2089 
-2100 TAIIDTVSPTA
+2100 
-2111 TNTLSASSSDD
+2111 
-2122 KSAISDNGTWHSS
+2122 GTWHSS
-2135 AKPILTVLPADATSG
+2135 SSPVLNVNASDATSG
-2150 IAAVYY
+2150 IASVCY
-2156 MVDNNPETPLDS
+2156 MIGNSSLDFES
-2168 ANLKNQTIDS
+2168 LKKQTIDT
-2178 PLTKSGD
+2178 PLTKSETEG
-2185 TYSREISLNEGEN
+2185 TFRRSLSLNEGEN

-2233 ITFNAPNTS
+2233 ITFYAPNTS

-2286 AVVSRTSTTG
+2286 AVVSRASTTG

-2331 AEEMSKITD
+2331 EEEMSKITD

-2399 NVKLYRTKLS
+2399 NVKLYRAKLS

-2415 VIDNIEIT
+2415 VIDHIEIT

-2435 LQTFEGASAYN
+2435 LQTFEGASAWN

-2469 STITLYAV
+2469 SAITLYAV

-2541 SADGGKTW
+2541 SLDGGKTW

-2706 TLSDSVAASETEKIT
+2706 TLSDSVAASDTEKIT

-2728 SLVLVNSNLSV
+2728 SLVSVNSNLSV

-2804 TPDANFGSDAA
+2804 TPDANFGSDTA

-2825 YTSTGSWSILF
+2825 YTSTGSWSVLFVF
-2836 GSGTNTASSIDYYS
+2836 GSGTNTASGIDYYS

-2981 TDYKIEPSGISE
+2981 TDYKIESSGISE

-3037 NKVSNPVV
+3037 NKVSNPVI

-3257 NALDISALGLETK
+3257 NALDISVLGLETK

-3439 DDDNNGTV
+3439 DDDNNGTI

-3612 VLYDEESPTVQINPF
+3612 ALYDEESPTVQINPF

-3659 YDSDATSGEYD
+3659 YDSNATSGEYD

-3790 RTESGKE
+3790 RTEAGKE

-3846 TTSDTEKAES
+3846 TTSDTAKAES

-4058 SKSASDDQY
+4058 SESASADQY

-4128 KFKAGKYNSSTDSKN
+4128 KFKAGKYNSSIDSKN

-4206 YSIAVVPSSDGSSD
+4206 YSIAVVPSSNGSSD
-4220 VVVAVWYDDV
+4220 VVVAIWYDDV

-4243 TNAGKRDANG
+4243 TNAGNRDANG
-4253 SISTEWATPVAIL
+4253 AISTEWATPVAIL

-4402 GVYKDSSGTI
+4402 GVYKNSSGTI